1 MTRKPLAVHTVWP
14 MTSHTS
20 LSQGS
25 RLVQRLRRRYAQ
37 VLPQLPQGEPSGVQL
52 HTAFA
57 LLRSLYPELGDTLR
71 VLRQWVLERLVV
83 LDCEQQVPLDTVTR
97 SMTGLAEFTLAHAL
111 QEACARVQAR
121 HGAPL
126 TARGQHAQLWV
137 VGMGKLGAAE
147 LNVSSDID
155 LVYVFDE
162 DGQTQGSA
170 DGRGIISNHSYFDKV
185 VKHIYAL
192 IGDTTEHGQVFRM
205 DLGLRPNGES
215 GHSVVSLD
223 ALEEYFQVQGREWER
238 LAWLKA
244 RVVAPAACVDQVKAL
259 RDIVLPFVFRR
270 YLDYNVFEAL
280 RVLHQQIRAQSLRL
294 SAGRPERA
302 NDVKLG
308 RGGIREIEFT
318 VQLLQVVRG
327 GQFPELRL
335 RSTLA
340 TLQALVQ
347 ARLMPAATA
356 LALHEAYVFLRRLEH
371 RIQYLDD
378 QQTHRLP
385 SDPADLQWIA
395 LSMGMTDAEQ
405 MLHQLQLHRDAVAAE
420 FERLL
425 GQEQVQGDPQLPAPS
440 DDWTLVMQD
449 LSPQFRQRMTAW
461 PQLPRVLA
469 LREDARQRL
478 LRLVQ
483 RTQSWIDQGQISE
496 EAALRWSDWMEP
508 LLRRETYLALLLER
522 PSVHAQLLRLLGAA
536 RWAARYVRLHPGVID
551 ELANPEVLNERFDAS
566 QLRRHL
572 QARHDALQAQG
583 GDDEESLLNLLRR
596 AHHGETLLTLARDV
610 EGRLS
615 VEQVADDL
623 SLLADTLVEVAA
635 LWVWSRLKQRHRAL
649 PCFAVLGYGKWG
661 GKELGYGSDLDIVF
675 VYQDDAPQA
684 GEIYAAFAR
693 KLIQWLTIKTGEG
706 DVYEIDTALRPN
718 GNAGLLV
725 SSWESFADYQS
736 QRGSNTAWVW
746 EHQAMTRARFCVGD
760 ERLQQPFEAV
770 RRHVLCAQRD
780 VQALAAEVV
789 AMRHKMRLA
798 HPVPHGMFDF
808 KHSEGGMID
817 AEFAMQFVVLAHAH
831 LHTGLVDNVGNIALL
846 IYAESVGL
854 LPTGMGHAAADAYRV
869 LRHLQHQ
876 ARLDEAP
883 GVVPMAQVSAQQAAI
898 AAVWRFVFS

>member
-1 MTRKPLAVHTVWP
+1 MTLPPPFSYR
-14 MTSHTS
+14 
-20 LSQGS
+20 S
-25 RLVQRLRRRYAQ
+25 RLVQRLRRRYPQELAL
-37 VLPQLPQGEPSGVQL
+37 LPAGEPTAAQL
-52 HTAFA
+52 QTTYAQ
-57 LLRSLYPELGDTLR
+57 LRQAYPEVADALR
-71 VLRQWVLERLVV
+71 VLRQLVLERLVV
-83 LDCEQQVPLDTVTR
+83 LDCEQQAPLNTIMQG
-97 SMTGLAEFTLAHAL
+97 MTALAEFSLGEAL
-111 QEACARVQAR
+111 QEALARVDQR
-121 HGAPL
+121 HGAPM
-126 TARGQHAQLWV
+126 TAQGTRAQLWV
-137 VGMGKLGAAE
+137 VGMGKLGAGE

-162 DGQTQGSA
+162 DGQTQGIEG
-170 DGRGIISNHSYFDKV
+170 GRGGVSNHSYFDKV
-185 VKHIYAL
+185 VKQLYAL
-192 IGDTTEHGQVFRM
+192 IGETTEHGQVFRM

-244 RVVAPAACVDQVKAL
+244 RVVAPAACIDQVKAL
-259 RDIVLPFVFRR
+259 REVVTPFVFRR

-280 RVLHQQIRAQSLRL
+280 RVLHQQIRAQSRRL

-327 GQFPELRL
+327 GQFPELRQRATL
-335 RSTLA
+335 DTLA
-340 TLQALVQ
+340 SLVQ
-347 ARLMPAATA
+347 ARLMPADTA
-356 LALHEAYVFLRRLEH
+356 QALHEAYVFLRRVEH

-395 LSMGMTDAEQ
+395 HTLELAGSDDLLTV
-405 MLHQLQLHRDAVAAE
+405 LQQHRDRVAQE

-425 GQEQVQGDPQLPAPS
+425 GQGESAQPDAANSPPPVS
-440 DDWTLVMQD
+440 HDWASVLEG
-449 LSPQFRQRMTAW
+449 LSPLFRERMTAW
-461 PQLPRVLA
+461 PALPRVLA
-469 LREDARQRL
+469 LREDARERL

-483 RTQSWIDQGQISE
+483 RTQTWLDQGRINE

-522 PSVHAQLLRLLGAA
+522 PQVHQQLLRLLGSA
-536 RWAARYVRLHPGVID
+536 RWAARYLRTHPGVID
-551 ELANPEVLNERFDAS
+551 ELANPEVLEERFDAT

-572 QARHDALQAQG
+572 QARHDALASQG
-583 GDDEESLLNLLRR
+583 ADDEESLLNVLRR

-635 LWVWSRLKQRHRAL
+635 LWVWSRLRTRHREL

-675 VYQDDAPQA
+675 VYQDEHPQA
-684 GEIYAAFAR
+684 GEIYAGFAR

-725 SSWESFADYQS
+725 SSWESFADYQR

-760 ERLQQPFEAV
+760 VRLRQPFEEV
-770 RRHVLCAQRD
+770 RREVLCAPRD
-780 VQALAAEVV
+780 PQALALEVV
-789 AMRHKMRLA
+789 AMRDKMRA
-798 HPVPHGMFDF
+798 AQTFMPEVFDF
-808 KHSEGGMID
+808 KHSPGGMID
-817 AEFAMQFVVLAHAH
+817 VEFAVQFLVLAHAGQYPR
-831 LHTGLVDNVGNIALL
+831 LADNIGNIALL
-846 IYAESVGL
+846 EQAESVGL
-854 LPTGMGHAAADAYRV
+854 LPPGMGQAAADAYRS
-869 LRHLQHQ
+869 LRHWQHL
-876 ARLDEAP
+876 ARLDEASGQLP
-883 GVVPMAQVSAQQAAI
+883 LNEMRQQQEAI
-898 AAVWRFVFS
+898 AALWRFVFS

>member
-1 MTRKPLAVHTVWP
+1 MTLPPLF
-14 MTSHTS
+14 SH
-20 LSQGS
+20 GS
-25 RLVQRLRRRYAQ
+25 RLVQRLRRRYPQELAL
-37 VLPQLPQGEPSGVQL
+37 LPAGEP
-52 HTAFA
+52 TAA
-57 LLRSLYPELGDTLR
+57 HLQTTYARLRQAYPDVANALR
-71 VLRQWVLERLVV
+71 VLRQLVLERLVV
-83 LDCEQQVPLDTVTR
+83 LDCEQQAPLNTIMQ
-97 SMTGLAEFTLAHAL
+97 SMTALAEFSLGEAL
-111 QEACARVQAR
+111 QEALSRVDQR
-121 HGAPL
+121 HGAPM
-126 TARGQHAQLWV
+126 TAQGTRAELWV
-137 VGMGKLGAAE
+137 VGMGKLGAGE

-162 DGQTQGSA
+162 DGQTQGIEG
-170 DGRGIISNHSYFDKV
+170 GRGVVSNHSYFDKV
-185 VKHIYAL
+185 VKQLYAL
-192 IGDTTEHGQVFRM
+192 IGETTEHGQVFRM
-205 DLGLRPNGES
+205 DLALRPNGES

-244 RVVAPAACVDQVKAL
+244 RVVAPAACIDQVKAL
-259 RDIVLPFVFRR
+259 REVVTPFVFRR

-280 RVLHQQIRAQSLRL
+280 RVLHQQIRAQSRRL

-327 GQFPELRL
+327 GQFPELRQRATL
-335 RSTLA
+335 DTLA
-340 TLQALVQ
+340 SLVQ
-347 ARLMPAATA
+347 ARLMPADTA
-356 LALHEAYVFLRRLEH
+356 QALHEAYVFLRRVEH

-395 LSMGMTDAEQ
+395 HTLGLAGSDDLLTV
-405 MLHQLQLHRDAVAAE
+405 LQQHRDRVAQE

-425 GQEQVQGDPQLPAPS
+425 GQGEPS
-440 DDWTLVMQD
+440 QTDTANTPPPVSHDWASVLEG
-449 LSPQFRQRMTAW
+449 LSPLFRERMAAW
-461 PQLPRVLA
+461 PALPRVLA
-469 LREDARQRL
+469 LREDARERL

-483 RTQSWIDQGQISE
+483 RTHTWLDQGLIKE

-522 PSVHAQLLRLLGAA
+522 PQVHQQLLRLLGSA
-536 RWAARYVRLHPGVID
+536 RWAARYLRTHPGVID
-551 ELANPEVLNERFDAS
+551 ELANPEVLEERFDAT

-572 QARHDALQAQG
+572 QARHDALASQG
-583 GDDEESLLNLLRR
+583 ADDEESLLNVLRR

-635 LWVWSRLKQRHRAL
+635 LWVWSRLKTRHREL

-675 VYQDDAPQA
+675 VYQDEHPQA
-684 GEIYAAFAR
+684 GEIYAGFAR

-725 SSWESFADYQS
+725 SSWESFADYQR

-760 ERLQQPFEAV
+760 ARLRQPFEEV
-770 RRHVLCAQRD
+770 RREVLCAPRD
-780 VQALAAEVV
+780 PQALALEVV
-789 AMRHKMRLA
+789 AMRDKMRAA
-798 HPVPHGMFDF
+798 HAFMPEVFDF
-808 KHSEGGMID
+808 KHSLGGMID
-817 AEFAMQFVVLAHAH
+817 AEFVVQFLVLAHAGQYP
-831 LHTGLVDNVGNIALL
+831 LLADNVGNIALL
-846 IYAESVGL
+846 EHAESVGL
-854 LPTGMGHAAADAYRV
+854 LPTGMGQAAADAYRS
-869 LRHLQHQ
+869 LRHWQHL
-876 ARLDEAP
+876 ARLDEAAGQLP
-883 GVVPMAQVSAQQAAI
+883 RNEVQQQQEAI
-898 AAVWRFVFS
+898 AALWRFVFS

>member
-1 MTRKPLAVHTVWP
+1 MTLPP
-14 MTSHTS
+14 PF
-20 LSQGS
+20 SQGS
-25 RLVQRLRRRYAQ
+25 RLVQRLHRRY
-37 VLPQLPQGEPSGVQL
+37 PQEL
-52 HTAFA
+52 A
-57 LLRSLYPELGDTLR
+57 LLPAGQPTAAHLQTAYARLRQAYPQVADALR
-71 VLRQWVLERLVV
+71 VLRQLVLERLVV
-83 LDCEQQVPLDTVTR
+83 LDCDQQAPLNTVMQ
-97 SMTGLAEFTLAHAL
+97 SMTALAEFCLGEAL
-111 QEACARVQAR
+111 QEALARVDLR
-121 HGAPL
+121 HGAPM
-126 TARGQHAQLWV
+126 TAQGTRAELWV
-137 VGMGKLGAAE
+137 VGMGKLGAGE

-162 DGQTQGSA
+162 EGQTQGIEG
-170 DGRGIISNHSYFDKV
+170 GRGVVSNHSYFDKV
-185 VKHIYAL
+185 VKQLYAL
-192 IGDTTEHGQVFRM
+192 IGETTEHGQVFRM
-205 DLGLRPNGES
+205 DLALRPNGES

-244 RVVAPAACVDQVKAL
+244 RVVAPATCIDQVKAL
-259 RDIVLPFVFRR
+259 REVVTPFVFRR

-280 RVLHQQIRAQSLRL
+280 RVLHQQIRAQSQRL

-327 GQFPELRL
+327 GQFPELRQRATL
-335 RSTLA
+335 DTLA
-340 TLQALVQ
+340 SLVQ
-347 ARLMPAATA
+347 ARLMPADTA
-356 LALHEAYVFLRRLEH
+356 QALHEAYVFLRRVEH

-395 LSMGMTDAEQ
+395 HTLGLAGSDDLLTV
-405 MLHQLQLHRDAVAAE
+405 LQQHRDRVAQE

-425 GQEQVQGDPQLPAPS
+425 GQGEPSQADTANSPAPVS
-440 DDWTLVMQD
+440 HDWAGVLEG
-449 LSPQFRQRMTAW
+449 LSPQFRERMAAW
-461 PQLPRVLA
+461 PALPRVLA
-469 LREDARQRL
+469 VREDARERL

-483 RTQSWIDQGQISE
+483 RTQSWLDQGIINK

-522 PSVHAQLLRLLGAA
+522 PQVHQQLLRLLGSA
-536 RWAARYVRLHPGVID
+536 RWAARYLRTHPGVID
-551 ELANPEVLNERFDAS
+551 ELANPEVLDERFDAT

-572 QARHDALQAQG
+572 QARHDALASQG
-583 GDDEESLLNLLRR
+583 ADDEESLLNVLRR

-635 LWVWSRLKQRHRAL
+635 LWVWSRLKTRHREL

-675 VYQDDAPQA
+675 VYQDEHPQA
-684 GEIYAAFAR
+684 GEIYAGFAR

-725 SSWESFADYQS
+725 SSWESFADYQR

-760 ERLQQPFEAV
+760 EQLRQPFEEV
-770 RRHVLCAQRD
+770 RREVLCAPRD
-780 VQALAAEVV
+780 PQALALEVA
-789 AMRHKMRLA
+789 AMRDKMLA
-798 HPVPHGMFDF
+798 AQTLTPEVFDF
-808 KHSEGGMID
+808 KHSPGGMID
-817 AEFAMQFVVLAHAH
+817 AEFAVQFLVLAHAGQYP
-831 LHTGLVDNVGNIALL
+831 LLADNVGNIALL
-846 IYAESVGL
+846 EHAESVGL
-854 LPTGMGHAAADAYRV
+854 LPPGMGQAAADAYRV
-869 LRHLQHQ
+869 LRHWQHL

-883 GVVPMAQVSAQQAAI
+883 AQLPLKEVQQQQEAI
-898 AAVWRFVFS
+898 GALWRFVFL

>member
-1 MTRKPLAVHTVWP
+1 
-14 MTSHTS
+14 
-20 LSQGS
+20 
-25 RLVQRLRRRYAQ
+25 VQRLRRRY
-37 VLPQLPQGEPSGVQL
+37 PQEL
-52 HTAFA
+52 A
-57 LLRSLYPELGDTLR
+57 LLPAGETTAVHLQTTYSRLRQAYPEVADALR
-71 VLRQWVLERLVV
+71 VLRQLVLERLVV
-83 LDCEQQVPLDTVTR
+83 LDCEQQAPLNTVMQ
-97 SMTGLAEFTLAHAL
+97 SMTALAEFSLGEAL
-111 QEACARVQAR
+111 QEALSRVDQR
-121 HGAPL
+121 HGAPM
-126 TARGQHAQLWV
+126 TAQGTRAELWV
-137 VGMGKLGAAE
+137 VGMGKLGAGE

-162 DGQTQGSA
+162 DGQTQGIEG
-170 DGRGIISNHSYFDKV
+170 GRSVVSNHSYFDKV
-185 VKHIYAL
+185 VKQLYAL
-192 IGDTTEHGQVFRM
+192 IGETTEHGQVFRM
-205 DLGLRPNGES
+205 DLALRPNGES
-215 GHSVVSLD
+215 GRSVVSLD

-244 RVVAPAACVDQVKAL
+244 RVVAPAACIDQVKAL
-259 RDIVLPFVFRR
+259 REVVTPFVFRR

-280 RVLHQQIRAQSLRL
+280 RVLHQQIRAQSRRL

-327 GQFPELRL
+327 GQFPELRQRATL
-335 RSTLA
+335 DTLA
-340 TLQALVQ
+340 GLVQ
-347 ARLMPAATA
+347 ARLMPADTA
-356 LALHEAYVFLRRLEH
+356 QALHEAYVFLRRVEH

-385 SDPADLQWIA
+385 SDPTDLQWIA
-395 LSMGMTDAEQ
+395 QTLGLAGSDDLLTV
-405 MLHQLQLHRDAVAAE
+405 LQQHRDRVAQE

-425 GQEQVQGDPQLPAPS
+425 GQREPSQTDTANAPAPLNH
-440 DDWTLVMQD
+440 DWASVLEG
-449 LSPQFRQRMTAW
+449 LSPLFRERMAAW
-461 PQLPRVLA
+461 PALPRVMA
-469 LREDARQRL
+469 LREDARERL

-483 RTQSWIDQGQISE
+483 RTQTWLDQGLINE

-522 PSVHAQLLRLLGAA
+522 PQVHQQLLRLLGSA
-536 RWAARYVRLHPGVID
+536 RWAARYLRTHPGVID
-551 ELANPEVLNERFDAS
+551 ELANPVVLEERFDAT

-572 QARHDALQAQG
+572 QARHDALASQG
-583 GDDEESLLNLLRR
+583 ADDEESLLNVLRR

-635 LWVWSRLKQRHRAL
+635 LWVWSRLKTRHREL

-675 VYQDDAPQA
+675 IYQDEHPQA
-684 GEIYAAFAR
+684 GEIYAGFAR
-693 KLIQWLTIKTGEG
+693 KVIQWLTIKTGEG

-725 SSWESFADYQS
+725 SSWESFADYQR

-760 ERLQQPFEAV
+760 ERLRQPFEEV
-770 RRHVLCAQRD
+770 RREVLCAPRD
-780 VQALAAEVV
+780 PQALAQEVV
-789 AMRHKMRLA
+789 AMRAKIRAAQAFL
-798 HPVPHGMFDF
+798 PEVFDF
-808 KHSEGGMID
+808 KHSPGGMID
-817 AEFAMQFVVLAHAH
+817 AEFAVQFLVLAHAGQYP
-831 LHTGLVDNVGNIALL
+831 LLADNVGNIALL
-846 IYAESVGL
+846 EHAESVDL
-854 LPTGMGHAAADAYRV
+854 LPPGMGQAAADAYRV
-869 LRHLQHQ
+869 LRHWQHL

-883 GVVPMAQVSAQQAAI
+883 GQLPRNEVRQQQEAI
-898 AAVWRFVFS
+898 AALWRFVFS

>member
-1 MTRKPLAVHTVWP
+1 
-14 MTSHTS
+14 
-20 LSQGS
+20 
-25 RLVQRLRRRYAQ
+25 LVQRLRRRYPQELAL
-37 VLPQLPQGEPSGVQL
+37 LPAGEP
-52 HTAFA
+52 TAA
-57 LLRSLYPELGDTLR
+57 HLQSTYARLRQAYPEVADALR
-71 VLRQWVLERLVV
+71 VLRQLVLERLVV
-83 LDCEQQVPLDTVTR
+83 LDCEQQAPLNTVMQ
-97 SMTGLAEFTLAHAL
+97 SMTALAEFSLGEAL
-111 QEACARVQAR
+111 QEALARVDLR
-121 HGAPL
+121 HGAPM
-126 TARGQHAQLWV
+126 TAQGTRAELWV
-137 VGMGKLGAAE
+137 VGMGKLGAGE

-155 LVYVFDE
+155 LVYVFDD
-162 DGQTQGSA
+162 DGQTQGIEG
-170 DGRGIISNHSYFDKV
+170 GRGVVSNHSYFDKV
-185 VKHIYAL
+185 VKQLYAL
-192 IGDTTEHGQVFRM
+192 IGETTEHGQVFRM
-205 DLGLRPNGES
+205 DLALRPNGES

-244 RVVAPAACVDQVKAL
+244 RVVAPAACIDQVKAL
-259 RDIVLPFVFRR
+259 REVVTPFVFRR

-280 RVLHQQIRAQSLRL
+280 RVLHQQIRAQSRRL

-327 GQFPELRL
+327 GQFPELRQRATL
-335 RSTLA
+335 DTLA
-340 TLQALVQ
+340 SLVQ
-347 ARLMPAATA
+347 ARLMPADTA
-356 LALHEAYVFLRRLEH
+356 QALHEAYVFLRRVEH

-395 LSMGMTDAEQ
+395 HTLGLAGSDDLLTV
-405 MLHQLQLHRDAVAAE
+405 LQQHRDRVAQE

-425 GQEQVQGDPQLPAPS
+425 GQGEPS
-440 DDWTLVMQD
+440 QTDTANTPPPVSHDWASVLEG
-449 LSPQFRQRMTAW
+449 LSPLFRERMAAW
-461 PQLPRVLA
+461 PALPRVLA
-469 LREDARQRL
+469 LREDARERL

-483 RTQSWIDQGQISE
+483 RTQTWLDQGLIKE

-522 PSVHAQLLRLLGAA
+522 PQVHQQLLRLLGSA
-536 RWAARYVRLHPGVID
+536 RWAARYLRTHPGVID
-551 ELANPEVLNERFDAS
+551 ELANPEVLEERFDAT

-572 QARHDALQAQG
+572 QARHDALASQG
-583 GDDEESLLNLLRR
+583 ADDEESLLNVLRR

-635 LWVWSRLKQRHRAL
+635 LWVWSRLKTRHREL

-675 VYQDDAPQA
+675 VYQDEHPQA
-684 GEIYAAFAR
+684 GEIYAGFAR

-725 SSWESFADYQS
+725 SSWESFADYQR

-760 ERLQQPFEAV
+760 ARLRQPFEAV
-770 RRHVLCAQRD
+770 RREVLCAPRD
-780 VQALAAEVV
+780 PQALALEVV
-789 AMRHKMRLA
+789 AMRDKMRAA
-798 HPVPHGMFDF
+798 HAFMPEVFDF
-808 KHSEGGMID
+808 KHSLGGMID
-817 AEFAMQFVVLAHAH
+817 AEFVVQFLVLAHAGQYP
-831 LHTGLVDNVGNIALL
+831 LLADNVGNIALL
-846 IYAESVGL
+846 EHAESVGL
-854 LPTGMGHAAADAYRV
+854 LPPGMGQAAADAYRS
-869 LRHLQHQ
+869 LRHWQHL
-876 ARLDEAP
+876 ARLDEAAGQLP
-883 GVVPMAQVSAQQAAI
+883 RNEVRQQQGAI
-898 AAVWRFVFS
+898 AALWRFVFS

>member
-1 MTRKPLAVHTVWP
+1 MTLPP
-14 MTSHTS
+14 PFSH
-20 LSQGS
+20 GS
-25 RLVQRLRRRYAQ
+25 RLVQRLRRRYPQELAL
-37 VLPQLPQGEPSGVQL
+37 LPAGEP
-52 HTAFA
+52 TAA
-57 LLRSLYPELGDTLR
+57 HLQTTYARLRQTYPEAADALR
-71 VLRQWVLERLVV
+71 VLRQLVLERLVV
-83 LDCEQQVPLDTVTR
+83 LDCEQQAPLSTVTQ
-97 SMTGLAEFTLAHAL
+97 SMTALAEFSLGEAL
-111 QEACARVQAR
+111 QEALARVDQR
-121 HGAPL
+121 HGAPM
-126 TARGQHAQLWV
+126 TAQGTRAELWII
-137 VGMGKLGAAE
+137 GMGKLGAGE

-162 DGQTQGSA
+162 DGQTQGIEG
-170 DGRGIISNHSYFDKV
+170 GRNGVSNHSYFDKV
-185 VKHIYAL
+185 VKQLYAL
-192 IGDTTEHGQVFRM
+192 IGETTEHGQVFRM
-205 DLGLRPNGES
+205 DLALRPNGES
-215 GHSVVSLD
+215 GQSVVSLD

-244 RVVAPAACVDQVKAL
+244 RAVAPAACIDQVKAL
-259 RDIVLPFVFRR
+259 REVVTPFVFRR

-280 RVLHQQIRAQSLRL
+280 RVLHQQIRAQSRRL

-327 GQFPELRL
+327 GQFPELRQ
-335 RSTLA
+335 RA
-340 TLQALVQ
+340 TLDTLVSLVQ
-347 ARLMPAATA
+347 ARLMPADTA
-356 LALHEAYVFLRRLEH
+356 QALHEAYVFLRRVEH

-395 LSMGMTDAEQ
+395 HTLGLADSTD
-405 MLHQLQLHRDAVAAE
+405 LLTDLQQHRERVAQE

-425 GQEQVQGDPQLPAPS
+425 GQGEPASPDAANTPHPIS
-440 DDWTLVMQD
+440 HDWASVLEG
-449 LSPQFRQRMTAW
+449 LSPLFRERMAAW
-461 PQLPRVLA
+461 PSLPRVLA
-469 LREDARQRL
+469 LREDARERL

-483 RTQSWIDQGQISE
+483 RTQSWLDQGLINE

-522 PSVHAQLLRLLGAA
+522 PQVHQQLLRLLGSA
-536 RWAARYVRLHPGVID
+536 RWAARYLRTHPGVID
-551 ELANPEVLNERFDAS
+551 ELANPEVLDERFDAA

-572 QARHDALQAQG
+572 QARHDALASQG
-583 GDDEESLLNLLRR
+583 ADDEESLLNVLRR

-635 LWVWSRLKQRHRAL
+635 LWVWSRLKTRHREL

-675 VYQDDAPQA
+675 VYQDEHPQA
-684 GEIYAAFAR
+684 GEIYAGFAR

-725 SSWESFADYQS
+725 SSWESFADYQR

-760 ERLQQPFEAV
+760 ERLRQPFEEV
-770 RRHVLCAQRD
+770 RREVLCALRD
-780 VQALAAEVV
+780 PQALALEVV
-789 AMRHKMRLA
+789 AMRDKMRAA
-798 HPVPHGMFDF
+798 HAFMPEVFDF
-808 KHSEGGMID
+808 KHSPGGMID
-817 AEFAMQFVVLAHAH
+817 AEFAVQFLVLAHAGQYR
-831 LHTGLVDNVGNIALL
+831 LLADNVGNIALL
-846 IYAESVGL
+846 EHAESVGL
-854 LPTGMGHAAADAYRV
+854 LPHGLGQAAADAYRV
-869 LRHLQHQ
+869 LRHWQHL
-876 ARLDEAP
+876 ARLDEARGQLP
-883 GVVPMAQVSAQQAAI
+883 LTEVRAQQEAI
-898 AAVWRFVFS
+898 AALWRFVFS

>member
-1 MTRKPLAVHTVWP
+1 MTLPPLF
-14 MTSHTS
+14 SH
-20 LSQGS
+20 GS
-25 RLVQRLRRRYAQ
+25 RLVQRLRRRYPQELAL
-37 VLPQLPQGEPSGVQL
+37 LPAGEP
-52 HTAFA
+52 TAA
-57 LLRSLYPELGDTLR
+57 HLQTTYARLRQAYPDVANALR
-71 VLRQWVLERLVV
+71 VLRQLVLERLVV
-83 LDCEQQVPLDTVTR
+83 LDCEQQAPLNTIMQ
-97 SMTGLAEFTLAHAL
+97 SMTALAEFSLGEAL
-111 QEACARVQAR
+111 QEALSRVDQR
-121 HGAPL
+121 HGAPM
-126 TARGQHAQLWV
+126 TAQGTRAELWV
-137 VGMGKLGAAE
+137 VGMGKLGACE

-162 DGQTQGSA
+162 DGQTQGIEG
-170 DGRGIISNHSYFDKV
+170 GRGVVSNHSYFDKV
-185 VKHIYAL
+185 VKQLYAL
-192 IGDTTEHGQVFRM
+192 IGETTEHGQVFRM
-205 DLGLRPNGES
+205 DLALRPNGES

-223 ALEEYFQVQGREWER
+223 ALQEYFQVQGREWER

-244 RVVAPAACVDQVKAL
+244 RVVAPAACIDQVKAL
-259 RDIVLPFVFRR
+259 REVVTPFVFRR

-280 RVLHQQIRAQSLRL
+280 RVLHQQIRAQSRRL

-327 GQFPELRL
+327 GQFPELRQRATL
-335 RSTLA
+335 DTLA
-340 TLQALVQ
+340 SLVQ
-347 ARLMPAATA
+347 ARLMPADTA
-356 LALHEAYVFLRRLEH
+356 QALHEAYVFLRRVEH

-395 LSMGMTDAEQ
+395 HTLGLAGSDDLLTV
-405 MLHQLQLHRDAVAAE
+405 LQQHRDRVDQE

-425 GQEQVQGDPQLPAPS
+425 GQGEPS
-440 DDWTLVMQD
+440 QTDTANTPTPVSHDWASVLEG
-449 LSPQFRQRMTAW
+449 LSPLFRERMAAW
-461 PQLPRVLA
+461 PALPRVLA
-469 LREDARQRL
+469 LREDARERL

-483 RTQSWIDQGQISE
+483 RTQTWLDQGLIKE

-522 PSVHAQLLRLLGAA
+522 PQVHQQLLRLLGSA
-536 RWAARYVRLHPGVID
+536 RWAARYLRTHPGVID
-551 ELANPEVLNERFDAS
+551 ELANPEMLEERFDAT
-566 QLRRHL
+566 QLRLHL
-572 QARHDALQAQG
+572 QARHDALASQG
-583 GDDEESLLNLLRR
+583 ADDEESLLNVLRR

-635 LWVWSRLKQRHRAL
+635 LWVWSRLKTRHREL

-675 VYQDDAPQA
+675 VYQDEHPQA
-684 GEIYAAFAR
+684 GEIYAGFAR

-725 SSWESFADYQS
+725 SSWESFADYQR

-760 ERLQQPFEAV
+760 ARLRQPFEEV
-770 RRHVLCAQRD
+770 RREVLYAPRD
-780 VQALAAEVV
+780 PKALALEVV
-789 AMRHKMRLA
+789 AMRDKMRAA
-798 HPVPHGMFDF
+798 HAFMPEVFDF
-808 KHSEGGMID
+808 KHSLGGMID
-817 AEFAMQFVVLAHAH
+817 AEFVVQFLVLAHAGQYP
-831 LHTGLVDNVGNIALL
+831 LLADNVGNIALL
-846 IYAESVGL
+846 EHAESVGL
-854 LPTGMGHAAADAYRV
+854 LPPGMGQAAADAYRS
-869 LRHLQHQ
+869 LRHWQHL
-876 ARLDEAP
+876 ARLDEARGQLP
-883 GVVPMAQVSAQQAAI
+883 RNEVQQQQEAI
-898 AAVWRFVFS
+898 VALWRFVFS

>member
-1 MTRKPLAVHTVWP
+1 MTLAP
-14 MTSHTS
+14 PFSH
-20 LSQGS
+20 GS
-25 RLVQRLRRRYAQ
+25 RLVQRLRRRYPQELAL
-37 VLPQLPQGEPSGVQL
+37 LPAGEP
-52 HTAFA
+52 TAA
-57 LLRSLYPELGDTLR
+57 HLQTTYARLRQAYPEVADALR
-71 VLRQWVLERLVV
+71 VLRQLVLERLVV
-83 LDCEQQVPLDTVTR
+83 LDCEQQAPLNTVMQ
-97 SMTGLAEFTLAHAL
+97 SMTALAEFSLAEAL
-111 QEACARVQAR
+111 QEALSRVDQR
-121 HGAPL
+121 HGAPM
-126 TARGQHAQLWV
+126 TAQGTRAELWV
-137 VGMGKLGAAE
+137 IGMGKLGAGE

-162 DGQTQGSA
+162 DGQTQGIEG
-170 DGRGIISNHSYFDKV
+170 GRGLVSNHSYFDKV
-185 VKHIYAL
+185 VKQLYAL
-192 IGDTTEHGQVFRM
+192 IGETTEHGQVFRM
-205 DLGLRPNGES
+205 DLALRPNGES

-244 RVVAPAACVDQVKAL
+244 RVVAPAACIDQVKAL
-259 RDIVLPFVFRR
+259 REVVTPFVFRR

-280 RVLHQQIRAQSLRL
+280 RVLHQQIRAQSQRL

-327 GQFPELRL
+327 GQFPELRQRATL
-335 RSTLA
+335 DTLA
-340 TLQALVQ
+340 SLVQ
-347 ARLMPAATA
+347 ARLMPADTA
-356 LALHEAYVFLRRLEH
+356 QALHEAYVFLRRVEH

-395 LSMGMTDAEQ
+395 HTLGLAGSDD
-405 MLHQLQLHRDAVAAE
+405 LLPVLQQHRDRVAQE

-425 GQEQVQGDPQLPAPS
+425 GQGEPS
-440 DDWTLVMQD
+440 QTDTANTPPPISHDWASVLEG
-449 LSPQFRQRMTAW
+449 LSPLFRERMAAW
-461 PQLPRVLA
+461 PALPRVLA
-469 LREDARQRL
+469 LREDARERL

-483 RTQSWIDQGQISE
+483 RTQTWLDQGRINE

-522 PSVHAQLLRLLGAA
+522 PQVHQQLLRLLGSA
-536 RWAARYVRLHPGVID
+536 RWAARYLRTHPGVID
-551 ELANPEVLNERFDAS
+551 ELANPEVLEERFDAT

-572 QARHDALQAQG
+572 QARHDALASQG
-583 GDDEESLLNLLRR
+583 ADDEESLLNVLRR

-635 LWVWSRLKQRHRAL
+635 LWVWSRLKTRHREL

-675 VYQDDAPQA
+675 VYQDEHPQA
-684 GEIYAAFAR
+684 GEIYAGFAR

-725 SSWESFADYQS
+725 SSWESFADYQR

-760 ERLQQPFEAV
+760 ARLRQPFEEV
-770 RRHVLCAQRD
+770 RREVLCAPRD
-780 VQALAAEVV
+780 PQALALEVV
-789 AMRHKMRLA
+789 AMRDKMRAA
-798 HPVPHGMFDF
+798 HAFMPEVFDF
-808 KHSEGGMID
+808 KHSPGGMID
-817 AEFAMQFVVLAHAH
+817 AEFAVQFLVLAHAGQYP
-831 LHTGLVDNVGNIALL
+831 LLADNVGNIALL
-846 IYAESVGL
+846 EHAESVGL
-854 LPTGMGHAAADAYRV
+854 LPPGMGQAAADAYRL
-869 LRHLQHQ
+869 LRHWQHL
-876 ARLDEAP
+876 ARLDEAAGQLP
-883 GVVPMAQVSAQQAAI
+883 RNEVQQQQEAI
-898 AAVWRFVFS
+898 AALWRFVFS

>member
-1 MTRKPLAVHTVWP
+1 MTLPIT
-14 MTSHTS
+14 

-25 RLVQRLRRRYAQ
+25 RLLQRLHRRYPQELAL
-37 VLPQLPQGEPSGVQL
+37 LPAGEP
-52 HTAFA
+52 TAA
-57 LLRSLYPELGDTLR
+57 HLQTTYARLRLAYPQVADALR
-71 VLRQWVLERLVV
+71 VLRQLVLERLVV
-83 LDCEQQVPLDTVTR
+83 LDCEQQAPLNTVMQ
-97 SMTGLAEFTLAHAL
+97 SMTALAEFSLDQAL
-111 QEACARVQAR
+111 QEALVRVDQR
-121 HGAPL
+121 HGAPM
-126 TARGQHAQLWV
+126 TAQGTRAELWV
-137 VGMGKLGAAE
+137 IGMGKLGAGE

-162 DGQTQGSA
+162 DGQTQGIEG
-170 DGRGIISNHSYFDKV
+170 GRARVSNHSYFDKV
-185 VKHIYAL
+185 VKQLYAL
-192 IGDTTEHGQVFRM
+192 IGETTEHGQVFRM
-205 DLGLRPNGES
+205 DLALRPNGES

-244 RVVAPAACVDQVKAL
+244 RVVAPASCIDQVKAL
-259 RDIVLPFVFRR
+259 REVVTPFVFRR

-280 RVLHQQIRAQSLRL
+280 RVLHQQIRAQSRRL

-327 GQFPELRL
+327 GQFPELRQRATL
-335 RSTLA
+335 DTLA
-340 TLQALVQ
+340 SLVP
-347 ARLMPAATA
+347 ARLMPADTA
-356 LALHEAYVFLRRLEH
+356 QALHEAYVFLRRVEH

-395 LSMGMTDAEQ
+395 HTLGLADSHALLDV
-405 MLHQLQLHRDAVAAE
+405 LQQHRDRVAQE

-425 GQEQVQGDPQLPAPS
+425 GQGESSPTDAANTPPPVS
-440 DDWTLVMQD
+440 HDWASVLEG
-449 LSPQFRQRMTAW
+449 LSPLFRERMAAW
-461 PQLPRVLA
+461 PALPRVLA
-469 LREDARQRL
+469 LREDGRERL

-483 RTQSWIDQGQISE
+483 RTQSWLDQGRINE

-522 PSVHAQLLRLLGAA
+522 PQVHQQLLRLLGSA
-536 RWAARYVRLHPGVID
+536 RWAARYLRTHPGVID
-551 ELANPEVLNERFDAS
+551 ELANPEVLDERFDAA

-572 QARHDALQAQG
+572 QARHDALASQDA
-583 GDDEESLLNLLRR
+583 DDEESLLNVLRR

-635 LWVWSRLKQRHRAL
+635 LWVWSRLKTRHREL
-649 PCFAVLGYGKWG
+649 PCFAVVGYGKWG

-675 VYQDDAPQA
+675 VYQDEHPQA
-684 GEIYAAFAR
+684 GEIYAGFAR

-725 SSWESFADYQS
+725 SSWESFADYQR

-760 ERLQQPFEAV
+760 ERLRQPFESV
-770 RRHVLCAQRD
+770 RREVLCAPRD
-780 VQALAAEVV
+780 PQALALEVV
-789 AMRHKMRLA
+789 AMRDKMRA
-798 HPVPHGMFDF
+798 AQAFMPEVFDF
-808 KHSEGGMID
+808 KHSPGGMID
-817 AEFAMQFVVLAHAH
+817 AEFAVQFLVLAHAGQYP
-831 LHTGLVDNVGNIALL
+831 LLADNVGNIALL
-846 IYAESVGL
+846 EHAESVGL
-854 LPTGMGHAAADAYRV
+854 LPVGMGQAAADAYRV
-869 LRHLQHQ
+869 LRHWQHL

-883 GVVPMAQVSAQQAAI
+883 GQLPLSEVRSQQEAI
-898 AAVWRFVFS
+898 AALWRFVFS

>member
-1 MTRKPLAVHTVWP
+1 MTLPTPL
-14 MTSHTS
+14 S
-20 LSQGS
+20 LGS
-25 RLVQRLRRRYAQ
+25 RLVQRLHRRYPQELAL
-37 VLPQLPQGEPSGVQL
+37 LPAGEPTAAHL
-52 HTAFA
+52 HTTYA
-57 LLRSLYPELGDTLR
+57 LLRQTYPEVADALR
-71 VLRQWVLERLVV
+71 VLRQLVLERLVV
-83 LDCEQQVPLDTVTR
+83 LDCEQQAPLNTITQ
-97 SMTGLAEFTLAHAL
+97 SMTALAEFSLNKAL
-111 QEACARVQAR
+111 EEALSRVDQR
-121 HGAPL
+121 HGAPM
-126 TARGQHAQLWV
+126 TAQGTRAQLWV
-137 VGMGKLGAAE
+137 VGMGKLGAGE

-162 DGQTQGSA
+162 DGQTHGID
-170 DGRGIISNHSYFDKV
+170 DGRGVVSNHSYFDKV
-185 VKHIYAL
+185 VKQLYVL
-192 IGDTTEHGQVFRM
+192 IGETTEHGQVFRM
-205 DLGLRPNGES
+205 DLALRPNGES

-244 RVVAPAACVDQVKAL
+244 RVVAPAACIDQVKAL
-259 RDIVLPFVFRR
+259 RAVVTPFVFRR

-280 RVLHQQIRAQSLRL
+280 RVLHQQIRTQSLRL

-327 GQFPELRL
+327 GQFPELRE
-335 RSTLA
+335 RPTLVSLA
-340 TLQALVQ
+340 ALVG
-347 ARLMPAATA
+347 ARLMPTDTA
-356 LALHEAYVFLRRLEH
+356 QALHEAYVFLRQVEH

-395 LSMGMTDAEQ
+395 HTLGLADSNA
-405 MLHQLQLHRDAVAAE
+405 LLQALQQHRDRVAQE

-425 GQEQVQGDPQLPAPS
+425 GQGEPSQTDTANTPAPAS
-440 DDWTLVMQD
+440 HDWAGVLEG
-449 LSPQFRQRMTAW
+449 LSPLFRERMAAW
-461 PQLPRVLA
+461 PTLPRVLA
-469 LREDARQRL
+469 LREDARERL

-483 RTQSWIDQGQISE
+483 RTQSWIDQGQASE

-522 PSVHAQLLRLLGAA
+522 PRVHQQLLRLLGSA
-536 RWAARYVRLHPGVID
+536 RWAARYLRTHPGVID
-551 ELANPEVLNERFDAS
+551 ELANPEVLDERFDAA

-572 QARHDALQAQG
+572 QARHDALASQG
-583 GDDEESLLNLLRR
+583 ADDEESLLNVLRR

-635 LWVWSRLKQRHRAL
+635 LWVWSRLKTRHRDL

-675 VYQDDAPQA
+675 VYQDDHPQA

-718 GNAGLLV
+718 GSAGLLV
-725 SSWESFADYQS
+725 SSWESFADYQR

-760 ERLQQPFEAV
+760 EHLRQPFEEV
-770 RRHVLCAQRD
+770 RREVLCAPRD
-780 VQALAAEVV
+780 PQALAVEVV
-789 AMRHKMRLA
+789 AMRDKMRAAQSLK
-798 HPVPHGMFDF
+798 PKVFDF
-808 KHSEGGMID
+808 KHSPGGMID
-817 AEFAMQFVVLAHAH
+817 AEFAVQFLVLAHAQRH
-831 LHTGLVDNVGNIALL
+831 PDLVKNVGNIALL
-846 IYAESVGL
+846 EDAESVGL
-854 LPTGMGHAAADAYRV
+854 LPHGMGQAAADAYRA
-869 LRHLQHQ
+869 LRHWQHQ
-876 ARLDEAP
+876 ARLDEASGELP
-883 GVVPMAQVSAQQAAI
+883 LSEAQVQHDAI
-898 AAVWRFVFS
+898 AALWRFVFS

>member
-1 MTRKPLAVHTVWP
+1 MTLSAPF
-14 MTSHTS
+14 
-20 LSQGS
+20 SQGS
-25 RLVQRLRRRYAQ
+25 RLVQRLRRRYPKELA
-37 VLPQLPQGEPSGVQL
+37 LLYPGEPTSAHLQASYA
-52 HTAFA
+52 H
-57 LLRSLYPELGDTLR
+57 LRQAYPEVADALR
-71 VLRQWVLERLVV
+71 VLRQLVLERLVV
-83 LDCEQQVPLDTVTR
+83 LDCEQQAPLNTITQ
-97 SMTGLAEFTLAHAL
+97 SMTALAEFSLNEAL
-111 QEACARVQAR
+111 QEALARVDLR
-121 HGAPL
+121 HGAPM
-126 TARGQHAQLWV
+126 TAQGTRAELWV
-137 VGMGKLGAAE
+137 IGMGKLGAGE

-162 DGQTQGSA
+162 DGQTQGIEG
-170 DGRGIISNHSYFDKV
+170 GRGGVSNHSYFDKV
-185 VKHIYAL
+185 VKQLYAL
-192 IGDTTEHGQVFRM
+192 IGETTEHGQVFRM

-244 RVVAPAACVDQVKAL
+244 RVVAPAACIDQVKAL
-259 RDIVLPFVFRR
+259 REVVTPFVFRR

-294 SAGRPERA
+294 STGRPERA

-327 GQFPELRL
+327 GQFPELRQRATL
-335 RSTLA
+335 DTLA
-340 TLQALVQ
+340 SLVQ
-347 ARLMPAATA
+347 ARLMPADTA
-356 LALHEAYVFLRRLEH
+356 QALHEAYVFLRQVEH

-395 LSMGMTDAEQ
+395 HTLGLADSDT
-405 MLHQLQLHRDAVAAE
+405 MLKVLQQHRDRVAQE

-425 GQEQVQGDPQLPAPS
+425 AQGKTAPANAADTLPPLS
-440 DDWTLVMQD
+440 HDWASVLEG
-449 LSPQFRQRMTAW
+449 LSPLFRERMAAW
-461 PQLPRVLA
+461 PALPRVLA
-469 LREDARQRL
+469 LREDARGRL

-483 RTQSWIDQGQISE
+483 RTQSWIDQGQASE

-522 PSVHAQLLRLLGAA
+522 PQVHQQLLRLLGSA
-536 RWAARYVRLHPGVID
+536 RWAARYLRTHPGAID
-551 ELANPEVLNERFDAS
+551 ELANPEVLDERFDAQ

-572 QARHDALQAQG
+572 QTRHDALASQG
-583 GDDEESLLNLLRR
+583 SDDEESLLNVLRR

-635 LWVWSRLKQRHRAL
+635 LWVWSRLKTQHRVL

-675 VYQDDAPQA
+675 VYQDDHPQA
-684 GEIYAAFAR
+684 GEIYAGFAR

-725 SSWESFADYQS
+725 SSWESFADYQR

-760 ERLQQPFEAV
+760 ERLRQPFEEV
-770 RRHVLCAQRD
+770 RREVLRAPRD
-780 VQALAAEVV
+780 PQALSVEVM
-789 AMRHKMRLA
+789 AMRDKMRTAQALNPA
-798 HPVPHGMFDF
+798 VFDF
-808 KHSEGGMID
+808 KHSPGGMID
-817 AEFAMQFVVLAHAH
+817 AEFAVQFLVLAHAQRH
-831 LHTGLVDNVGNIALL
+831 PALVKNVGNIALL
-846 IYAESVGL
+846 EHADSVGL
-854 LPTGMGHAAADAYRV
+854 LPRGMGQAAADAYRV
-869 LRHLQHQ
+869 LRHWQHL
-876 ARLDEAP
+876 ARLDEATGELP
-883 GVVPMAQVSAQQAAI
+883 LSEVQEQHDAI
-898 AAVWRFVFS
+898 AALWRFVFS

>member
-1 MTRKPLAVHTVWP
+1 MTLPPLF
-14 MTSHTS
+14 SH
-20 LSQGS
+20 GS
-25 RLVQRLRRRYAQ
+25 RLGQRLRRRY
-37 VLPQLPQGEPSGVQL
+37 PQELALLSAGEP
-52 HTAFA
+52 TAA
-57 LLRSLYPELGDTLR
+57 HLQTTYARLRQAYPDVANALR
-71 VLRQWVLERLVV
+71 VLRQLVLERLVV
-83 LDCEQQVPLDTVTR
+83 LDCEQQAPLNTIMQ
-97 SMTGLAEFTLAHAL
+97 SMTTLAEFSLGEAL
-111 QEACARVQAR
+111 QEALSRVDQR
-121 HGAPL
+121 HGAPM
-126 TARGQHAQLWV
+126 TAQGTRAELWV
-137 VGMGKLGAAE
+137 VGMGKLGACE

-162 DGQTQGSA
+162 DGQTQGIEG
-170 DGRGIISNHSYFDKV
+170 GRGVVSNHSYFDKV
-185 VKHIYAL
+185 VKQLYAL
-192 IGDTTEHGQVFRM
+192 IGETTEHGQVFRM
-205 DLGLRPNGES
+205 DLALRPNGES

-244 RVVAPAACVDQVKAL
+244 RVVAPAACIDQVKAL
-259 RDIVLPFVFRR
+259 REVVTPFVFRR

-280 RVLHQQIRAQSLRL
+280 RVLHQQIRAQSRRL

-327 GQFPELRL
+327 GQFPELRQRATL
-335 RSTLA
+335 DTLA
-340 TLQALVQ
+340 SLVQ
-347 ARLMPAATA
+347 ARLMPADTA
-356 LALHEAYVFLRRLEH
+356 QALHEAYVFLRRVEH

-395 LSMGMTDAEQ
+395 HTLGLAGSDDLLTV
-405 MLHQLQLHRDAVAAE
+405 LQQHRDRVAQE

-425 GQEQVQGDPQLPAPS
+425 GQGEPS
-440 DDWTLVMQD
+440 QTDTANTPPPVSHDWASVLEG
-449 LSPQFRQRMTAW
+449 LSPLFRERMAAW
-461 PQLPRVLA
+461 PALPRVLA
-469 LREDARQRL
+469 LREDARERL

-483 RTQSWIDQGQISE
+483 RTQTWLDQGLIKE

-522 PSVHAQLLRLLGAA
+522 PQVHQQLLRLLGSA
-536 RWAARYVRLHPGVID
+536 RWAARYLRTHPGVID
-551 ELANPEVLNERFDAS
+551 ELANPEVLEERFDAT

-572 QARHDALQAQG
+572 QARHDALASQG
-583 GDDEESLLNLLRR
+583 ADDEESLLNVLRR

-635 LWVWSRLKQRHRAL
+635 LWVWSRLKTRHREL

-675 VYQDDAPQA
+675 VYQDEHPQA
-684 GEIYAAFAR
+684 GEIYAGFAR

-725 SSWESFADYQS
+725 SSWESFADYQR

-760 ERLQQPFEAV
+760 ARLRQPFEEV
-770 RRHVLCAQRD
+770 RREVLCAPRD
-780 VQALAAEVV
+780 PQALALEVV
-789 AMRHKMRLA
+789 AMRDKMRAA
-798 HPVPHGMFDF
+798 HAFMPEVFDF
-808 KHSEGGMID
+808 KHSLGGMID
-817 AEFAMQFVVLAHAH
+817 AEFVVQFLVLAHAGQYP
-831 LHTGLVDNVGNIALL
+831 LLADNVGNIALL
-846 IYAESVGL
+846 EHAESVGL
-854 LPTGMGHAAADAYRV
+854 LPPGMGQAAADAYRS
-869 LRHLQHQ
+869 LRHWQHL
-876 ARLDEAP
+876 ARLDEARGQLP
-883 GVVPMAQVSAQQAAI
+883 RNEVQQQQEAI
-898 AAVWRFVFS
+898 VALWRFVFS

>member
-1 MTRKPLAVHTVWP
+1 MTLPP
-14 MTSHTS
+14 PFSH
-20 LSQGS
+20 GS
-25 RLVQRLRRRYAQ
+25 RLVQRLRRRYPQELAL
-37 VLPQLPQGEPSGVQL
+37 LPAGEPTAAQL
-52 HTAFA
+52 QTTYAQ
-57 LLRSLYPELGDTLR
+57 LRQAYPEVADALR
-71 VLRQWVLERLVV
+71 VLRQLVLERLVV
-83 LDCEQQVPLDTVTR
+83 LDCEQQAPLNTVMQ
-97 SMTGLAEFTLAHAL
+97 SMTALAEFSLSEAL
-111 QEACARVQAR
+111 QEALSRVDQR
-121 HGAPL
+121 HGAPM
-126 TARGQHAQLWV
+126 TAQGTRAELWV
-137 VGMGKLGAAE
+137 VGMGKLGAGE

-162 DGQTQGSA
+162 DGQTQGIEG
-170 DGRGIISNHSYFDKV
+170 DRGVVSNHSYFDKV
-185 VKHIYAL
+185 VKQLYAL
-192 IGDTTEHGQVFRM
+192 IGETTEHGQVFRM

-244 RVVAPAACVDQVKAL
+244 RVVAPAACIDQVKAL
-259 RDIVLPFVFRR
+259 REVVTPFVFRR

-280 RVLHQQIRAQSLRL
+280 RVLHQQIRAQSQRL

-327 GQFPELRL
+327 GQFPELRQRATL
-335 RSTLA
+335 DTLA
-340 TLQALVQ
+340 SLVQ
-347 ARLMPAATA
+347 ARLMPADTA
-356 LALHEAYVFLRRLEH
+356 QALHEAYVFLRRVEH

-395 LSMGMTDAEQ
+395 HTLELAGSDDLLTV
-405 MLHQLQLHRDAVAAE
+405 LQQHRDRVAQE

-425 GQEQVQGDPQLPAPS
+425 GQGESAQPDAANSPPPVS
-440 DDWTLVMQD
+440 HDWASVLEG
-449 LSPQFRQRMTAW
+449 LSPLFRERMTAW
-461 PQLPRVLA
+461 PALPRVLA
-469 LREDARQRL
+469 LREDARERL

-483 RTQSWIDQGQISE
+483 RTQTWLDQGRINE

-522 PSVHAQLLRLLGAA
+522 PQVHQQLLRLLGSA
-536 RWAARYVRLHPGVID
+536 RWAARYLRTHPGVID
-551 ELANPEVLNERFDAS
+551 ELANPEVLEERFDAT

-572 QARHDALQAQG
+572 QARHDALANQDA
-583 GDDEESLLNLLRR
+583 DDEESLLNVLRR

-635 LWVWSRLKQRHRAL
+635 LWVWSRLRTRHREL

-675 VYQDDAPQA
+675 VYQDEHPQA
-684 GEIYAAFAR
+684 GEIYAGFAR

-725 SSWESFADYQS
+725 SSWESFADYQR

-760 ERLQQPFEAV
+760 VRLRQPFEEV
-770 RRHVLCAQRD
+770 RREVLCAPRD
-780 VQALAAEVV
+780 PQALALEVV
-789 AMRHKMRLA
+789 AMRDKMRA
-798 HPVPHGMFDF
+798 AQTFMPEVFDF
-808 KHSEGGMID
+808 KHSPGGMID
-817 AEFAMQFVVLAHAH
+817 VEFAVQFLVLAHAGQYPR
-831 LHTGLVDNVGNIALL
+831 LADNIGNIALL
-846 IYAESVGL
+846 EQAESVGL
-854 LPTGMGHAAADAYRV
+854 LPPGMGQAAADAYRS
-869 LRHLQHQ
+869 LRHWQHL
-876 ARLDEAP
+876 ARLDEASGQLP
-883 GVVPMAQVSAQQAAI
+883 LNEVRQQQEAI
-898 AAVWRFVFS
+898 AALWRFVFS

>member
-1 MTRKPLAVHTVWP
+1 MTLAP
-14 MTSHTS
+14 PFSH
-20 LSQGS
+20 GS
-25 RLVQRLRRRYAQ
+25 RLVQRLRRRYPQELAL
-37 VLPQLPQGEPSGVQL
+37 LPAGEP
-52 HTAFA
+52 TAA
-57 LLRSLYPELGDTLR
+57 HLQTTYARLRQAYPEVADALR
-71 VLRQWVLERLVV
+71 VLRQLVLERLAV
-83 LDCEQQVPLDTVTR
+83 LDCEQQAPLNTIMQ
-97 SMTGLAEFTLAHAL
+97 SMTALAEFSLGEAL
-111 QEACARVQAR
+111 QEALARVDLR
-121 HGAPL
+121 HGAPM
-126 TARGQHAQLWV
+126 TAQGTRAELWV
-137 VGMGKLGAAE
+137 VGMGKLGAGE

-155 LVYVFDE
+155 LVYVFDD
-162 DGQTQGSA
+162 DGQTQGIEG
-170 DGRGIISNHSYFDKV
+170 GRGVVSNHSYFDKV
-185 VKHIYAL
+185 VKQLYAL
-192 IGDTTEHGQVFRM
+192 IGETTEHGQVFRM
-205 DLGLRPNGES
+205 DLALRPNGES

-244 RVVAPAACVDQVKAL
+244 RVVAPAACIDQVKAL
-259 RDIVLPFVFRR
+259 REVVTPFVFRR

-280 RVLHQQIRAQSLRL
+280 RVLHQQIRAQSQRL

-327 GQFPELRL
+327 GQFPELRQRATL
-335 RSTLA
+335 DTLA
-340 TLQALVQ
+340 SLVQ
-347 ARLMPAATA
+347 ARLMPADTA
-356 LALHEAYVFLRRLEH
+356 QALHEAYVFLRRVEH

-395 LSMGMTDAEQ
+395 HTLGLAGSDDLLTV
-405 MLHQLQLHRDAVAAE
+405 LQQHRDRVAQE

-425 GQEQVQGDPQLPAPS
+425 GQGEPS
-440 DDWTLVMQD
+440 QTDTANTPPPVSHDWASVLEG
-449 LSPQFRQRMTAW
+449 LSPLFRERMAAW
-461 PQLPRVLA
+461 PALPRVLA
-469 LREDARQRL
+469 LREDARERL

-483 RTQSWIDQGQISE
+483 RTQTWLDQGLIKE

-522 PSVHAQLLRLLGAA
+522 PQVHQQLLRLLGSA
-536 RWAARYVRLHPGVID
+536 RWAARYLRTHPGVID
-551 ELANPEVLNERFDAS
+551 ELANPEVLEERFDAT

-572 QARHDALQAQG
+572 QARHDALASQG
-583 GDDEESLLNLLRR
+583 ADDEESLLNVLRR

-635 LWVWSRLKQRHRAL
+635 LWVWSRLKTRHREL

-675 VYQDDAPQA
+675 VYQDEHPQA
-684 GEIYAAFAR
+684 GEIYAGFAR

-725 SSWESFADYQS
+725 SSWESFADYQR

-760 ERLQQPFEAV
+760 ARLRQPFEEV
-770 RRHVLCAQRD
+770 RREVLCAPRD
-780 VQALAAEVV
+780 PQALALEVV
-789 AMRHKMRLA
+789 AMRDKMRAA
-798 HPVPHGMFDF
+798 HAFMPEVFDF
-808 KHSEGGMID
+808 KHSLGGMID
-817 AEFAMQFVVLAHAH
+817 AEFAVQFLVLAHAGQYP
-831 LHTGLVDNVGNIALL
+831 LLADNVGNIALL
-846 IYAESVGL
+846 EHAESVGL
-854 LPTGMGHAAADAYRV
+854 LPPGMGQAAADAYRS
-869 LRHLQHQ
+869 LRHWQHL
-876 ARLDEAP
+876 ARLDEAAGQLP
-883 GVVPMAQVSAQQAAI
+883 RNEVQQQQEAI
-898 AAVWRFVFS
+898 AALWRFVFS

>member
-1 MTRKPLAVHTVWP
+1 MTLPTP
-14 MTSHTS
+14 M
-20 LSQGS
+20 SQGS
-25 RLVQRLRRRYAQ
+25 RLVQRLHRRYPQELAL
-37 VLPQLPQGEPSGVQL
+37 LPAGEP
-52 HTAFA
+52 TAA
-57 LLRSLYPELGDTLR
+57 HLQTTYAHLRQAYPEVADALR
-71 VLRQWVLERLVV
+71 VLRQLVLERLVE
-83 LDCEQQVPLDTVTR
+83 LDCAQQAPLNTVTQ
-97 SMTGLAEFTLAHAL
+97 SMTALAEFSLNEAL
-111 QEACARVQAR
+111 QEALARVDLR
-121 HGAPL
+121 HGAPM
-126 TARGQHAQLWV
+126 TAQGTRAELWII
-137 VGMGKLGAAE
+137 GMGKLGAGE

-162 DGQTQGSA
+162 DGQTQGIEG
-170 DGRGIISNHSYFDKV
+170 GRGGVSNHSYFDKV
-185 VKHIYAL
+185 VKQLYAL
-192 IGDTTEHGQVFRM
+192 IGETTEHGQVFRM

-244 RVVAPAACVDQVKAL
+244 RVVAPAACIDQVKAL
-259 RDIVLPFVFRR
+259 REVVTPFVFRR

-327 GQFPELRL
+327 GQFPELRQRATL
-335 RSTLA
+335 DTLA
-340 TLQALVQ
+340 SLVQ
-347 ARLMPAATA
+347 ARLMPADTA
-356 LALHEAYVFLRRLEH
+356 QALRDAYVFLRRVEH

-385 SDPADLQWIA
+385 SDAADLQWIA
-395 LSMGMTDAEQ
+395 LTLGLDDSDA
-405 MLHQLQLHRDAVAAE
+405 LLKALQQHRDRVAQE

-425 GQEQVQGDPQLPAPS
+425 GQGESAQPDAAKTSPP
-440 DDWTLVMQD
+440 DNHDWASVLEG
-449 LSPQFRQRMTAW
+449 LSPLFRERMTAW
-461 PQLPRVLA
+461 PALPRVLA
-469 LREDARQRL
+469 LREDARERL

-483 RTQSWIDQGQISE
+483 RTQTWLDQGLINE

-522 PSVHAQLLRLLGAA
+522 PQVHQQLLRLLGSA
-536 RWAARYVRLHPGVID
+536 RWAARYLRTHPGVID
-551 ELANPEVLNERFDAS
+551 ELANPEVLDERFDAA

-572 QARHDALQAQG
+572 QARHDALASQG
-583 GDDEESLLNLLRR
+583 ADDEESLLNVLRR

-635 LWVWSRLKQRHRAL
+635 LWVWSRLKTQHRVL

-675 VYQDDAPQA
+675 VYQDEHPQA
-684 GEIYAAFAR
+684 GEIYAGFAR

-706 DVYEIDTALRPN
+706 EVYEIDTALRPN

-725 SSWESFADYQS
+725 SSWESFADYQR
-736 QRGSNTAWVW
+736 QRGSNTAWLW

-760 ERLQQPFEAV
+760 ERLRQPFEEV
-770 RRHVLCAQRD
+770 RREVLCAPRD
-780 VQALAAEVV
+780 PQALAFEVV
-789 AMRHKMRLA
+789 AMRDKMRTAQTLK
-798 HPVPHGMFDF
+798 PELFDF
-808 KHSEGGMID
+808 KHSPGGMID
-817 AEFAMQFVVLAHAH
+817 AEFAVQFLVLAHAGRYPR
-831 LHTGLVDNVGNIALL
+831 LADNIGNIALL
-846 IYAESVGL
+846 EHAESMGL
-854 LPTGMGHAAADAYRV
+854 LPHGMGQAAADAYRV
-869 LRHLQHQ
+869 LRHWQHL
-876 ARLDEAP
+876 ARLDEASGQLP
-883 GVVPMAQVSAQQAAI
+883 LNEVRKPQEAI
-898 AAVWRFVFS
+898 AALWRFVFS

>member
-1 MTRKPLAVHTVWP
+1 M
-14 MTSHTS
+14 
-20 LSQGS
+20 
-25 RLVQRLRRRYAQ
+25 VQRLRRRYAE
-37 VLPQLPQGEPSGVQL
+37 VLPQLPQGEPNGVHL
-52 HTAFA
+52 HTAFE
-57 LLRSLYPELGDTLR
+57 LLRGLYPDLGDALR

-83 LDCEQQVPLDTVTR
+83 LDCEQQAPLSTITR
-97 SMTGLAEFTLAHAL
+97 SMTALAEFTLAQAL
-111 QEACARVQAR
+111 QEASERVKDR

-126 TARGQHAQLWV
+126 TAQGEQAQLWV
-137 VGMGKLGAAE
+137 VGMGKLGAGE

-162 DGQTQGSA
+162 DGQTQGAA
-170 DGRGIISNHSYFDKV
+170 DGRGIISNHSFFDKV
-185 VKHIYAL
+185 VKQIFAL
-192 IGDTTEHGQVFRM
+192 VGEITEHGQVFRM

-215 GHSVVSLD
+215 GHSVVSLE

-244 RVVAPAACVDQVKAL
+244 RVIAPAACVDQVKAL
-259 RDIVLPFVFRR
+259 RDIVSPFVFRR

-280 RVLHQQIRAQSLRL
+280 RVLHQHIRAQSLRL

-335 RSTLA
+335 RSTLDA
-340 TLQALVQ
+340 LQALVH
-347 ARLMPAATA
+347 ARLMPASTA
-356 LALHEAYVFLRRLEH
+356 QALHQAYVFLRRVEH

-385 SDPADLQWIA
+385 TDPADLQWIA

-405 MLHQLQLHRDAVAAE
+405 MLRQLQLHRDAVAAE

-425 GQEQVQGDPQLPAPS
+425 GQEETPGTPSTAPAPS
-440 DDWTLVMQD
+440 DDWGQVLED
-449 LSPQFRQRMTAW
+449 LSPQFRQRMALW
-461 PQLPRVLA
+461 PTLPRVLA

-483 RTQSWIDQGQISE
+483 RTQSWIDQGLISE
-496 EAALRWSDWMEP
+496 EAALRWGDWMEP

-522 PSVHAQLLRLLGAA
+522 PTVHSQLLRLLGSA
-536 RWAARYVRLHPGVID
+536 RWAARYLRNHPGVID
-551 ELANPEVLNERFDAS
+551 ELANPDVLNERFDAS

-572 QARHDALQAQG
+572 QARQDALQAQG

-635 LWVWSRLKQRHRAL
+635 LWVWSRLKQRHREL

-675 VYQDDAPQA
+675 VYQDDHPQA

-760 ERLQQPFEAV
+760 ERLQLPFEAV
-770 RRHVLCAQRD
+770 RRQVLCAQRD

-798 HPVPHGMFDF
+798 HPVPLGMFDF

-817 AEFAMQFVVLAHAH
+817 AEFAVQFVVLAHAH
-831 LHTGLVDNVGNIALL
+831 QHPGLADNVGNIALL
-846 IYAESVGL
+846 MYAESAGL
-854 LPTGMGHAAADAYRV
+854 LPTGMGHAAADAYRE
-869 LRHLQHQ
+869 LRHLQHH

-898 AAVWRFVFS
+898 EAVWRFVFS

>member
-1 MTRKPLAVHTVWP
+1 MTLPPPFSYR
-14 MTSHTS
+14 
-20 LSQGS
+20 S
-25 RLVQRLRRRYAQ
+25 RLVQRLRRRYPQELAL
-37 VLPQLPQGEPSGVQL
+37 LPAGEPTAAQL
-52 HTAFA
+52 QTTYAQ
-57 LLRSLYPELGDTLR
+57 LRQAYPEVADALR
-71 VLRQWVLERLVV
+71 VLRQLVLERLVV
-83 LDCEQQVPLDTVTR
+83 LDCEQQAPLNTIMQ
-97 SMTGLAEFTLAHAL
+97 SMTALAEFSLGEAL
-111 QEACARVQAR
+111 QEALARVDQR
-121 HGAPL
+121 HGAPM
-126 TARGQHAQLWV
+126 TAQGTRAQLWV
-137 VGMGKLGAAE
+137 VGMGKLGAGE

-162 DGQTQGSA
+162 DGQTQGIEG
-170 DGRGIISNHSYFDKV
+170 GRGGVSNHSYFDKV
-185 VKHIYAL
+185 VKQLYAL
-192 IGDTTEHGQVFRM
+192 IGETTEHGQVFRM

-244 RVVAPAACVDQVKAL
+244 RVVAPAACIDQVKAL
-259 RDIVLPFVFRR
+259 REVVTPFVFRR

-280 RVLHQQIRAQSLRL
+280 RVLHQQIRAQSRRL

-327 GQFPELRL
+327 GQFPELRQRATL
-335 RSTLA
+335 DTLA
-340 TLQALVQ
+340 SLVQ
-347 ARLMPAATA
+347 ARLMPADTA
-356 LALHEAYVFLRRLEH
+356 QALHEAYVFLRRVEH

-395 LSMGMTDAEQ
+395 HTLELAGSDDLLTV
-405 MLHQLQLHRDAVAAE
+405 LQQHRDRVAQE

-425 GQEQVQGDPQLPAPS
+425 GQGESAQPDAANSPPPVS
-440 DDWTLVMQD
+440 HDWASVLEG
-449 LSPQFRQRMTAW
+449 LSPLFRERMTAW
-461 PQLPRVLA
+461 PALPRVLA
-469 LREDARQRL
+469 LREDARERL

-483 RTQSWIDQGQISE
+483 RTQTWLDQGRINE

-522 PSVHAQLLRLLGAA
+522 PQVHQQLLRLLGSA
-536 RWAARYVRLHPGVID
+536 RWAARYLRTHPGVID
-551 ELANPEVLNERFDAS
+551 ELANPEVLEERFDAT

-572 QARHDALQAQG
+572 QARHDALANQDA
-583 GDDEESLLNLLRR
+583 DDEESLLNVLRR

-635 LWVWSRLKQRHRAL
+635 LWVWSRLKTRHREL

-675 VYQDDAPQA
+675 VYQDEHPQA
-684 GEIYAAFAR
+684 GEIYAGFAR

-725 SSWESFADYQS
+725 SSWESFADYQR

-760 ERLQQPFEAV
+760 VRLRQPFEEV
-770 RRHVLCAQRD
+770 RREVLCAPRD
-780 VQALAAEVV
+780 PQALALEVV
-789 AMRHKMRLA
+789 AMRDKMRA
-798 HPVPHGMFDF
+798 AQTFMPEVFDF
-808 KHSEGGMID
+808 KHSPGGMID
-817 AEFAMQFVVLAHAH
+817 VEFAVQFLVLAHAGQYPR
-831 LHTGLVDNVGNIALL
+831 LADNIGNIALL
-846 IYAESVGL
+846 EQAESVGL
-854 LPTGMGHAAADAYRV
+854 LPPGMGQAAADAYRS
-869 LRHLQHQ
+869 LRHWQHL
-876 ARLDEAP
+876 ARLDEASGQLP
-883 GVVPMAQVSAQQAAI
+883 LNEVRQQQEAI
-898 AAVWRFVFS
+898 AALWRFVFS

>member
-1 MTRKPLAVHTVWP
+1 MTLPTPL
-14 MTSHTS
+14 S
-20 LSQGS
+20 LGS
-25 RLVQRLRRRYAQ
+25 RLVQRLHRRYPQELAL
-37 VLPQLPQGEPSGVQL
+37 LPAGEPTAAHL
-52 HTAFA
+52 HTTYA
-57 LLRSLYPELGDTLR
+57 LLRQTYPEVADALR
-71 VLRQWVLERLVV
+71 VLRQLVLERLVV
-83 LDCEQQVPLDTVTR
+83 LDCEQQAPLNTITQ
-97 SMTGLAEFTLAHAL
+97 SMTALAEFSLNKAL
-111 QEACARVQAR
+111 EEALARVDQR
-121 HGAPL
+121 HGSPM
-126 TARGQHAQLWV
+126 TAQGTRAQLWV
-137 VGMGKLGAAE
+137 VGMGKLGAGE

-162 DGQTQGSA
+162 DGQTQGV
-170 DGRGIISNHSYFDKV
+170 DNGRGVVSNHSYFDKV
-185 VKHIYAL
+185 VKQLYAL
-192 IGDTTEHGQVFRM
+192 IGETTEHGQVFRM
-205 DLGLRPNGES
+205 DLALRPNGES

-244 RVVAPAACVDQVKAL
+244 RVVAPAACIDQVKAL
-259 RDIVLPFVFRR
+259 REVVTPFVFRR

-280 RVLHQQIRAQSLRL
+280 RVLHQQIRTQSLRL

-327 GQFPELRL
+327 GQFPELRE
-335 RSTLA
+335 RPTLVSLA
-340 TLQALVQ
+340 ALVG
-347 ARLMPAATA
+347 ARLMPADTA
-356 LALHEAYVFLRRLEH
+356 QALHEAYVFLRQVEH

-395 LSMGMTDAEQ
+395 HTLGLADSNA
-405 MLHQLQLHRDAVAAE
+405 LLQALQQHRDRVAQE

-425 GQEQVQGDPQLPAPS
+425 GQGDNAPANATETLPPVS
-440 DDWTLVMQD
+440 HDWAGVLEG
-449 LSPQFRQRMTAW
+449 LSPLFRERMAAW
-461 PQLPRVLA
+461 PTLPRVLA
-469 LREDARQRL
+469 LREDARERL

-483 RTQSWIDQGQISE
+483 RTQSWIDQGQASE

-522 PSVHAQLLRLLGAA
+522 PRVHQQLLRLLGSA
-536 RWAARYVRLHPGVID
+536 RWAARYLRTHPGVID
-551 ELANPEVLNERFDAS
+551 ELANPEVLDERFDAA

-572 QARHDALQAQG
+572 QARHDALASQG
-583 GDDEESLLNLLRR
+583 ADDEESLLNVLRR

-635 LWVWSRLKQRHRAL
+635 LWVWSRLKTRHRDL

-675 VYQDDAPQA
+675 VYQDDHPQA

-718 GNAGLLV
+718 GSAGLLV
-725 SSWESFADYQS
+725 SSWESFADYQR

-760 ERLQQPFEAV
+760 EHLRQPFEEV
-770 RRHVLCAQRD
+770 RREVLCAPRD
-780 VQALAAEVV
+780 PQALAVEVV
-789 AMRHKMRLA
+789 AMRDKMRAAQSLK
-798 HPVPHGMFDF
+798 PKVFDF
-808 KHSEGGMID
+808 KHSPGGMID
-817 AEFAMQFVVLAHAH
+817 AEFAVQFLVLAHAQRH
-831 LHTGLVDNVGNIALL
+831 PDLVKNVGNIALL
-846 IYAESVGL
+846 EDAESVGL
-854 LPTGMGHAAADAYRV
+854 LPHGMGQAAADAYRA
-869 LRHLQHQ
+869 LRHWQHQ
-876 ARLDEAP
+876 ARLDEASGELP
-883 GVVPMAQVSAQQAAI
+883 LSEAQVQHDAI
-898 AAVWRFVFS
+898 AALWRFVFS

>member
-1 MTRKPLAVHTVWP
+1 MTLPP
-14 MTSHTS
+14 PFSH
-20 LSQGS
+20 GS
-25 RLVQRLRRRYAQ
+25 RLLQRLRRRYPQELAL
-37 VLPQLPQGEPSGVQL
+37 LPAGEPTAAQL
-52 HTAFA
+52 QSTYAQ
-57 LLRSLYPELGDTLR
+57 LRQAYPEVADALR
-71 VLRQWVLERLVV
+71 VLRQLVLERLVV
-83 LDCEQQVPLDTVTR
+83 LDCEQQAPLNTIMQ
-97 SMTGLAEFTLAHAL
+97 SMTALAEFSLGEAL
-111 QEACARVQAR
+111 QEALARVDQR
-121 HGAPL
+121 HGAPM
-126 TARGQHAQLWV
+126 TAQGTRAQLWV
-137 VGMGKLGAAE
+137 VGMGKLGAGE

-162 DGQTQGSA
+162 DGQTQGIEG
-170 DGRGIISNHSYFDKV
+170 GRGGVSNHSYFDKV
-185 VKHIYAL
+185 VKQLYAL
-192 IGDTTEHGQVFRM
+192 IGETTEHGQVFRM

-244 RVVAPAACVDQVKAL
+244 RVVAPGACIDLVKAL
-259 RDIVLPFVFRR
+259 REVVTPFVFRR

-280 RVLHQQIRAQSLRL
+280 RVLHQQIRAQSRRL

-327 GQFPELRL
+327 GQFPELRQRATL
-335 RSTLA
+335 DTLA
-340 TLQALVQ
+340 SLVQ
-347 ARLMPAATA
+347 ARLMPADTA
-356 LALHEAYVFLRRLEH
+356 QALHEAYIFLRRVEH
-371 RIQYLDD
+371 RTQYLDD

-395 LSMGMTDAEQ
+395 HTLGLAGSDDLLTV
-405 MLHQLQLHRDAVAAE
+405 LQQHRDRVAQE
-420 FERLL
+420 FDRLL
-425 GQEQVQGDPQLPAPS
+425 GQGESAQTDTANTPPPVS
-440 DDWTLVMQD
+440 HDWASVLEG
-449 LSPQFRQRMTAW
+449 LSPLFRERMTAW
-461 PQLPRVLA
+461 PALPRVLA
-469 LREDARQRL
+469 LREDARERL

-483 RTQSWIDQGQISE
+483 RTQTWLDQGRINE

-522 PSVHAQLLRLLGAA
+522 PQVHQQLLRLLGSA
-536 RWAARYVRLHPGVID
+536 RWAARYLRTHPGVID
-551 ELANPEVLNERFDAS
+551 ELANPEVLEERFDAV
-566 QLRRHL
+566 QLRGHL
-572 QARHDALQAQG
+572 QARYDALANQDA
-583 GDDEESLLNLLRR
+583 DDEESLLNVLRR

-635 LWVWSRLKQRHRAL
+635 LWVWSRLKTRHREL

-675 VYQDDAPQA
+675 VYQDEHPQA
-684 GEIYAAFAR
+684 AEIYAGFAR

-725 SSWESFADYQS
+725 SSWESFADYQR

-760 ERLQQPFEAV
+760 VSLRQPFEEV
-770 RRHVLCAQRD
+770 RREVLCAPRD
-780 VQALAAEVV
+780 PQTLALEVV
-789 AMRHKMRLA
+789 AMRDKMRAA
-798 HPVPHGMFDF
+798 HAFMPEVFDF
-808 KHSEGGMID
+808 KHSPGGMID
-817 AEFAMQFVVLAHAH
+817 VEFAVQFLVLAHAGQYPR
-831 LHTGLVDNVGNIALL
+831 LADNIGNIALL
-846 IYAESVGL
+846 EQAESVGL
-854 LPTGMGHAAADAYRV
+854 LPPGMGQAAADAYRS
-869 LRHLQHQ
+869 LRHWQHL
-876 ARLDEAP
+876 ARLDEASGQLP
-883 GVVPMAQVSAQQAAI
+883 LNEVRQQQEAI
-898 AAVWRFVFS
+898 AALWRFVFS

>member
-1 MTRKPLAVHTVWP
+1 MTLPPLF
-14 MTSHTS
+14 SH
-20 LSQGS
+20 GS
-25 RLVQRLRRRYAQ
+25 RLVQRLRRRY
-37 VLPQLPQGEPSGVQL
+37 PQELALLSAGEP
-52 HTAFA
+52 TAA
-57 LLRSLYPELGDTLR
+57 HLQTTYARLRQAYPDVANALR
-71 VLRQWVLERLVV
+71 VLRQLVLERLVV
-83 LDCEQQVPLDTVTR
+83 LDCEQQAPLNTIMQ
-97 SMTGLAEFTLAHAL
+97 SMTTLAEFSLGEAL
-111 QEACARVQAR
+111 QEALSRVDQR
-121 HGAPL
+121 HGAPM
-126 TARGQHAQLWV
+126 TAQGTRAELWV
-137 VGMGKLGAAE
+137 VGMGKLGAGE

-162 DGQTQGSA
+162 DGQTQGIEG
-170 DGRGIISNHSYFDKV
+170 GRGVVSNHSYFDKV
-185 VKHIYAL
+185 VKQLYAL
-192 IGDTTEHGQVFRM
+192 IGETTEHGQVFRM
-205 DLGLRPNGES
+205 DLALRPNGES

-244 RVVAPAACVDQVKAL
+244 RVVAPAACIDQVKAL
-259 RDIVLPFVFRR
+259 REVVTPFVFRR

-280 RVLHQQIRAQSLRL
+280 RVLHQQIRAQSQRL

-302 NDVKLG
+302 TDVKLS

-327 GQFPELRL
+327 GQFPELRQRATL
-335 RSTLA
+335 DTLA
-340 TLQALVQ
+340 SLVQ
-347 ARLMPAATA
+347 ARLMPADTA
-356 LALHEAYVFLRRLEH
+356 QALHEAYVFLRRVEH

-395 LSMGMTDAEQ
+395 HTLGLAGSDDLLTV
-405 MLHQLQLHRDAVAAE
+405 LQQHRDRVAQE

-425 GQEQVQGDPQLPAPS
+425 GQGEPS
-440 DDWTLVMQD
+440 QTDTANTPPPVSHDWASVLEG
-449 LSPQFRQRMTAW
+449 LSPLFRERMAAW
-461 PQLPRVLA
+461 PALPRVLA
-469 LREDARQRL
+469 LREDARERL

-483 RTQSWIDQGQISE
+483 RTQTWLDQGLIKE

-522 PSVHAQLLRLLGAA
+522 PQVHQQLLRLLGSA
-536 RWAARYVRLHPGVID
+536 RWAARYLRTHPGVID
-551 ELANPEVLNERFDAS
+551 ELANPEVLEERFDAT

-572 QARHDALQAQG
+572 QARHDALASQG
-583 GDDEESLLNLLRR
+583 ADDEESLLNVLRR

-635 LWVWSRLKQRHRAL
+635 LWVWSRLKTRHREL

-675 VYQDDAPQA
+675 VYQDEHPQA
-684 GEIYAAFAR
+684 GEIYAGFAR

-725 SSWESFADYQS
+725 SSWESFADYQR

-760 ERLQQPFEAV
+760 ARLRQPFEEV
-770 RRHVLCAQRD
+770 RREVLCAPRD
-780 VQALAAEVV
+780 PQALALEVV
-789 AMRHKMRLA
+789 AMRDKMRAA
-798 HPVPHGMFDF
+798 HAFMPEVFDF
-808 KHSEGGMID
+808 KHSLGGMID
-817 AEFAMQFVVLAHAH
+817 AEFVVQFLVLAHAGQYP
-831 LHTGLVDNVGNIALL
+831 LLADNVGNIALL
-846 IYAESVGL
+846 EHAESVGL
-854 LPTGMGHAAADAYRV
+854 LPPGMGQAAADAYRS
-869 LRHLQHQ
+869 LRHWQHL
-876 ARLDEAP
+876 ARLDEARGQLP
-883 GVVPMAQVSAQQAAI
+883 RNEVQQQQEAI
-898 AAVWRFVFS
+898 VALWRFVFS

>member
-1 MTRKPLAVHTVWP
+1 MTLPP
-14 MTSHTS
+14 PFSH
-20 LSQGS
+20 GS
-25 RLVQRLRRRYAQ
+25 RLVQRLRRRYPQELALFPVDEPTLA
-37 VLPQLPQGEPSGVQL
+37 VLE
-52 HTAFA
+52 TTYAA
-57 LLRSLYPELGDTLR
+57 LRLAYPEVADALR
-71 VLRQWVLERLVV
+71 VLRQLVLERLVV
-83 LDCEQQVPLDTVTR
+83 LDCEQQAPLNTIMQ
-97 SMTGLAEFTLAHAL
+97 SMTALAEFSLGKAL
-111 QEACARVQAR
+111 PEALARVDQR
-121 HGAPL
+121 HGAPM
-126 TARGQHAQLWV
+126 TTQGTRAELWV
-137 VGMGKLGAAE
+137 IGMGKLGAGE

-162 DGQTQGSA
+162 DGQTQGIEG
-170 DGRGIISNHSYFDKV
+170 GRSVVSNHSYFDKV
-185 VKHIYAL
+185 VKQLYAL
-192 IGDTTEHGQVFRM
+192 IGETTEHGQVFRM
-205 DLGLRPNGES
+205 DLALRPNGES

-244 RVVAPAACVDQVKAL
+244 RVVAPVACIDQVKAL
-259 RDIVLPFVFRR
+259 REVVTPFVFRR

-327 GQFPELRL
+327 GQFPELRQRATL
-335 RSTLA
+335 DTLA
-340 TLQALVQ
+340 SLVQ
-347 ARLMPAATA
+347 ARLMPADTA
-356 LALHEAYVFLRRLEH
+356 QALHEAYVFLRRVEH

-395 LSMGMTDAEQ
+395 HTLGLAGGDDLLTV
-405 MLHQLQLHRDAVAAE
+405 LQQHRDRVAQE

-425 GQEQVQGDPQLPAPS
+425 GQGDPSEPDTANTAAPLS
-440 DDWTLVMQD
+440 HDWASVLEG
-449 LSPQFRQRMTAW
+449 LSPLFRERMAAW
-461 PQLPRVLA
+461 PALPRVLA
-469 LREDARQRL
+469 LREDARERL
-478 LRLVQ
+478 LHLVQ
-483 RTQSWIDQGQISE
+483 RTQTWLDQGRINE
-496 EAALRWSDWMEP
+496 EAALRWSEWMEP

-522 PSVHAQLLRLLGAA
+522 PLVHQQLLRLLGSA
-536 RWAARYVRLHPGVID
+536 RWAARYLRTHPGVID
-551 ELANPEVLNERFDAS
+551 ELANPEVLQERFDAT

-572 QARHDALQAQG
+572 QARHDALASQG
-583 GDDEESLLNLLRR
+583 ADDEESLLNVLRR

-610 EGRLS
+610 EGHLS

-635 LWVWSRLKQRHRAL
+635 LWVWSRLKTRHREL

-675 VYQDDAPQA
+675 VYQDEHPQA
-684 GEIYAAFAR
+684 GEIYAGFAR

-725 SSWESFADYQS
+725 SSWESFADYQR

-760 ERLQQPFEAV
+760 ERLRQPFEEV
-770 RRHVLCAQRD
+770 RREVLCAPRD
-780 VQALAAEVV
+780 PQALSQEVV
-789 AMRHKMRLA
+789 AMRAKMRA
-798 HPVPHGMFDF
+798 AQAFMPEVFDY
-808 KHSEGGMID
+808 KHSPGGMID
-817 AEFAMQFVVLAHAH
+817 AEFAVQFMVLAHAGQYP
-831 LHTGLVDNVGNIALL
+831 LLADNVGNIALL
-846 IYAESVGL
+846 EHAESVGL
-854 LPTGMGHAAADAYRV
+854 LPPGMGQAAADAYRV
-869 LRHLQHQ
+869 LRHWQHL

-883 GVVPMAQVSAQQAAI
+883 GQLPMKEVQQQQEAI
-898 AAVWRFVFS
+898 AALWRFVFL

>member
-1 MTRKPLAVHTVWP
+1 MTPN
-14 MTSHTS
+14 TS

-37 VLPQLPQGEPSGVQL
+37 VLPQLPQGEPSPANLRIAFDLLLGV
-52 HTAFA
+52 
-57 LLRSLYPELGDTLR
+57 YPGLGNSLR

-83 LDCEQQVPLDTVTR
+83 LDCEQQAPLQTITH
-97 SMTGLAEFTLAHAL
+97 SMTALAEFALAQAL
-111 QEACARVQAR
+111 QEALARVDER
-121 HGAPL
+121 HGPPL
-126 TARGQHAQLWV
+126 TTQGQRAQLWV
-137 VGMGKLGAAE
+137 VGMGKLGAGE

-155 LVYVFDE
+155 LVYVFDQ
-162 DGQTQGSA
+162 DGHTQGLA
-170 DGRGIISNHSYFDKV
+170 HGQGVISNHSYFDKV
-185 VKHIYAL
+185 VKQLFTL
-192 IGDTTEHGQVFRM
+192 IGETTEHGQVFRM

-244 RVVAPAACVDQVKAL
+244 RVVAPAACVDQVNAL

-294 SAGRPERA
+294 NAGRPERA
-302 NDVKLG
+302 NDIKLG

-340 TLQALVQ
+340 ALQALVQ
-347 ARLMPAATA
+347 ARLMPSHTA
-356 LALHEAYVFLRRLEH
+356 QALHAAYVFLRRVEH

-385 SDPADLQWIA
+385 SDPDDLQWIA
-395 LSMGMTDAEQ
+395 LSLGLAGTET
-405 MLHQLQLHRDAVAAE
+405 LLRQLQLHRDTVAGE

-425 GQEQVQGDPQLPAPS
+425 GQGHTPAHPTSTVAPFEDWAQVLAG
-440 DDWTLVMQD
+440 
-449 LSPQFRQRMTAW
+449 LSPRFRQRMAAW
-461 PQLPRVLA
+461 PELPRVLA

-483 RTQSWIDQGQISE
+483 RTQNWVDQGQVSE
-496 EAALRWSDWMEP
+496 EAAVRWSDWMEP

-522 PSVHAQLLRLLGAA
+522 PTVHTQLLRLLGAA
-536 RWAARYVRLHPGVID
+536 RWAARYLRTHPGAID
-551 ELANPEVLNERFDAS
+551 ELANPEVLDERFDAA

-572 QARHDALQAQG
+572 LARHEALRAHG
-583 GDDEESLLNLLRR
+583 SDDEESLLNLLRR

-610 EGRLS
+610 QGRLR

-635 LWVWSRLKQRHRAL
+635 LWVWSRLKNRHREL

-675 VYQDDAPQA
+675 VYQDEHPQA

-706 DVYEIDTALRPN
+706 DMYETDTALRPN

-725 SSWESFADYQS
+725 SSWESFADYQC

-760 ERLQQPFEAV
+760 ERLRLPFEAV
-770 RRHVLCAQRD
+770 RRQVLCAKRD
-780 VQALAAEVV
+780 TKALAAEVV
-789 AMRHKMRLA
+789 AMRDKMRLA
-798 HPVPHGMFDF
+798 HGVPAGMFDF

-817 AEFAMQFVVLAHAH
+817 AEFAVQFVVLAHAH
-831 LHTGLVDNVGNIALL
+831 QHTGLADNVGNIALL
-846 IYAESVGL
+846 GYAQAQGL
-854 LPTGMGHAAADAYRV
+854 LPQGMGQAAADAYRV
-869 LRHLQHQ
+869 LRHLQHL

-883 GVVPMAQVSAQQAAI
+883 GVVPLSQVQAPQAAMV
-898 AAVWRFVFS
+898 ALWRFVFS

>member
-1 MTRKPLAVHTVWP
+1 MTLPTPL
-14 MTSHTS
+14 S
-20 LSQGS
+20 LGS
-25 RLVQRLRRRYAQ
+25 RLVQRLHRRYPQELAL
-37 VLPQLPQGEPSGVQL
+37 LPAGEPTAAHL
-52 HTAFA
+52 HTTYA
-57 LLRSLYPELGDTLR
+57 LLRQTYPEVADALR
-71 VLRQWVLERLVV
+71 VLRQLVLERLVV
-83 LDCEQQVPLDTVTR
+83 LDCEQQAPLNTITQ
-97 SMTGLAEFTLAHAL
+97 SMTALAEFSLNKAL
-111 QEACARVQAR
+111 EEALARVDQR
-121 HGAPL
+121 HGSPM
-126 TARGQHAQLWV
+126 TAQGVHAQLWV
-137 VGMGKLGAAE
+137 VGMGKLGAGE

-162 DGQTQGSA
+162 DGQTQGV
-170 DGRGIISNHSYFDKV
+170 DNGRGVVSNHSYFDKV
-185 VKHIYAL
+185 VKQLYAL
-192 IGDTTEHGQVFRM
+192 IGETTEHGQVFRM
-205 DLGLRPNGES
+205 DLALRPNGES

-244 RVVAPAACVDQVKAL
+244 RVVAPAACINQVKAL
-259 RDIVLPFVFRR
+259 RAVVTPFVFRR

-280 RVLHQQIRAQSLRL
+280 RVLHQQIRTQSLRL

-327 GQFPELRL
+327 GQFPELRE
-335 RSTLA
+335 RPTLVSL
-340 TLQALVQ
+340 TALVG
-347 ARLMPAATA
+347 ARLMPTDTA
-356 LALHEAYVFLRRLEH
+356 QALHEAYVFLRQVEH

-395 LSMGMTDAEQ
+395 HTLGLADSNA
-405 MLHQLQLHRDAVAAE
+405 LLQALQQHRDRVAQE

-425 GQEQVQGDPQLPAPS
+425 GQGDNAPANATDTPPPVS
-440 DDWTLVMQD
+440 HDWAGVLEG
-449 LSPQFRQRMTAW
+449 LSPLFRERMAAW
-461 PQLPRVLA
+461 PTLPRVLA
-469 LREDARQRL
+469 LREDARERL

-483 RTQSWIDQGQISE
+483 RTQSWIDQGQASE

-522 PSVHAQLLRLLGAA
+522 PRVHQQLLKLLGSA
-536 RWAARYVRLHPGVID
+536 RWAARYLRTHPGVID
-551 ELANPEVLNERFDAS
+551 ELANPEVLDERFDAA

-572 QARHDALQAQG
+572 QARHDALASQG
-583 GDDEESLLNLLRR
+583 ADDEESLLNVLRR

-635 LWVWSRLKQRHRAL
+635 LWVWSRLKTRHRDL

-675 VYQDDAPQA
+675 VYQDDHPQA

-718 GNAGLLV
+718 GSAGLLV
-725 SSWESFADYQS
+725 SSWESFADYQR

-760 ERLQQPFEAV
+760 EQLRQPFEEV
-770 RRHVLCAQRD
+770 RREVLCAPRD
-780 VQALAAEVV
+780 PQALAVEVV
-789 AMRHKMRLA
+789 AMRDKMRTAQALK
-798 HPVPHGMFDF
+798 PKVVDF
-808 KHSEGGMID
+808 KHSPGGMID
-817 AEFAMQFVVLAHAH
+817 AEFAVQFLVLAHAQRH
-831 LHTGLVDNVGNIALL
+831 PDLVNNVGNIALL
-846 IYAESVGL
+846 EHAESVGL
-854 LPTGMGHAAADAYRV
+854 LPHGMGQAAADAYRA
-869 LRHLQHQ
+869 LRHWQHQ
-876 ARLDEAP
+876 ARLDEASGELP
-883 GVVPMAQVSAQQAAI
+883 LSEAQVQHDAI
-898 AAVWRFVFS
+898 AALWRFVFS

>member
-1 MTRKPLAVHTVWP
+1 MTLPTP
-14 MTSHTS
+14 

-25 RLVQRLRRRYAQ
+25 RLVQRLHRRYPHELAW
-37 VLPQLPQGEPSGVQL
+37 LPAGEPTAAHL
-52 HTAFA
+52 HTTYA
-57 LLRSLYPELGDTLR
+57 LLRQTYPEVADALR
-71 VLRQWVLERLVV
+71 VLRQLVLERLVV
-83 LDCEQQVPLDTVTR
+83 LDCEQQAPLNTITQ
-97 SMTGLAEFTLAHAL
+97 SMTALAEFSLNKAL
-111 QEACARVQAR
+111 EEALARVDQR
-121 HGAPL
+121 HGPPM
-126 TARGQHAQLWV
+126 TAQGTRAQLWV
-137 VGMGKLGAAE
+137 VGMGKLGAGE

-162 DGQTQGSA
+162 DGQTQGV
-170 DGRGIISNHSYFDKV
+170 DNGRGVVSNHSYFDKV
-185 VKHIYAL
+185 VKQLYVL
-192 IGDTTEHGQVFRM
+192 IGETTEHGQVFRM
-205 DLGLRPNGES
+205 DLALRPNGES

-244 RVVAPAACVDQVKAL
+244 RVVAPAACIDQVKAL
-259 RDIVLPFVFRR
+259 REVVTPFVFRR

-280 RVLHQQIRAQSLRL
+280 RVLHQQIRAQSQRL

-327 GQFPELRL
+327 GQFPELRE
-335 RSTLA
+335 RPTLVSLA
-340 TLQALVQ
+340 ALVG
-347 ARLMPAATA
+347 ARLMPADTA
-356 LALHEAYVFLRRLEH
+356 QALHEAYVFLRQVEH

-395 LSMGMTDAEQ
+395 HTLGLADSNA
-405 MLHQLQLHRDAVAAE
+405 LLQALQQHRDRVAQE

-425 GQEQVQGDPQLPAPS
+425 GQGDNAPANATDTLPPVS
-440 DDWTLVMQD
+440 HDWAGVLEG
-449 LSPQFRQRMTAW
+449 LSPLFRERMATW
-461 PQLPRVLA
+461 PTLPRVLA
-469 LREDARQRL
+469 LREDARERL

-483 RTQSWIDQGQISE
+483 RTQSWIDQGQASE
-496 EAALRWSDWMEP
+496 EAVLRWSDWMEP

-522 PSVHAQLLRLLGAA
+522 PQVHQQLLRLLGSA
-536 RWAARYVRLHPGVID
+536 RWAARYLRTHPGVID
-551 ELANPEVLNERFDAS
+551 ELANPEVLDERFDAT

-572 QARHDALQAQG
+572 QARHDALASQG
-583 GDDEESLLNLLRR
+583 ADDEESLLNVLRR

-635 LWVWSRLKQRHRAL
+635 LWVWLRLKTRHRDL

-675 VYQDDAPQA
+675 VYQDDHPQA

-718 GNAGLLV
+718 GSAGLLV
-725 SSWESFADYQS
+725 SSWESFADYQR

-760 ERLQQPFEAV
+760 EQLRRPFEEV
-770 RRHVLCAQRD
+770 RREVLCAPRD
-780 VQALAAEVV
+780 PQALAVEVV
-789 AMRHKMRLA
+789 AMRDKMRTAQALK
-798 HPVPHGMFDF
+798 PKVFDF
-808 KHSEGGMID
+808 KHSPGGMID
-817 AEFAMQFVVLAHAH
+817 AEFAVQFLVLAHAQRH
-831 LHTGLVDNVGNIALL
+831 PDLVKNVGNIALL
-846 IYAESVGL
+846 EHAESVGL
-854 LPTGMGHAAADAYRV
+854 LPHGMGQAAADAYRA
-869 LRHLQHQ
+869 LRHWQHQ
-876 ARLDEAP
+876 ARLDEASGELP
-883 GVVPMAQVSAQQAAI
+883 LSEAQVQHDAI
-898 AAVWRFVFS
+898 AALWRFVFS

>member
-1 MTRKPLAVHTVWP
+1 
-14 MTSHTS
+14 
-20 LSQGS
+20 
-25 RLVQRLRRRYAQ
+25 LVQRLRRRYPQELAL
-37 VLPQLPQGEPSGVQL
+37 LPAGEP
-52 HTAFA
+52 TAA
-57 LLRSLYPELGDTLR
+57 HLQTTYARLRQAYPEVADALR
-71 VLRQWVLERLVV
+71 VLRQLVLERLVV
-83 LDCEQQVPLDTVTR
+83 LDCEQQAPLNTVMQ
-97 SMTGLAEFTLAHAL
+97 SMTALAEFSLDEAL
-111 QEACARVQAR
+111 QEALARVDLR
-121 HGAPL
+121 HGAPM
-126 TARGQHAQLWV
+126 TAQGTRAELWV
-137 VGMGKLGAAE
+137 VGMGKLGAGE

-162 DGQTQGSA
+162 DGQTQGIEG
-170 DGRGIISNHSYFDKV
+170 GRGVVSNHSYFDKV
-185 VKHIYAL
+185 VKQLYAL
-192 IGDTTEHGQVFRM
+192 IGETTEHGQVFRM
-205 DLGLRPNGES
+205 DLALRPNGES

-244 RVVAPAACVDQVKAL
+244 RVVAPAACIDQVKAL
-259 RDIVLPFVFRR
+259 REVVTPFVFRR

-327 GQFPELRL
+327 GQFPELRQRATL
-335 RSTLA
+335 DTLA
-340 TLQALVQ
+340 SLVQ
-347 ARLMPAATA
+347 ARLMPADTA
-356 LALHEAYVFLRRLEH
+356 QALHESYVFLRRLEH

-395 LSMGMTDAEQ
+395 HTLGLAGSDDLLTV
-405 MLHQLQLHRDAVAAE
+405 LQQHRDRVAQE

-425 GQEQVQGDPQLPAPS
+425 GQGEPS
-440 DDWTLVMQD
+440 QTDTANTPPPVSHDWASVLEG
-449 LSPQFRQRMTAW
+449 LSPLFRERMAAW
-461 PQLPRVLA
+461 PALPRVLA
-469 LREDARQRL
+469 LREDARERL

-483 RTQSWIDQGQISE
+483 RTQTWLDQGLINE

-522 PSVHAQLLRLLGAA
+522 PQVHQQLLRLLGSA
-536 RWAARYVRLHPGVID
+536 RWAARYLRTHPGVID
-551 ELANPEVLNERFDAS
+551 ELANPEVLDERFDAT

-572 QARHDALQAQG
+572 QARHDALASQG
-583 GDDEESLLNLLRR
+583 ADDEESLLNVLRR

-635 LWVWSRLKQRHRAL
+635 LWVWSRLKTRHREL

-675 VYQDDAPQA
+675 VYQDEHPQA
-684 GEIYAAFAR
+684 GEIYAGFAR

-725 SSWESFADYQS
+725 SSWESFADYQR

-760 ERLQQPFEAV
+760 ARLRQPFEEV
-770 RRHVLCAQRD
+770 RREVLCAPRD
-780 VQALAAEVV
+780 PQALALEVV
-789 AMRHKMRLA
+789 AMRDKMRAA
-798 HPVPHGMFDF
+798 HAFMPEVFDF
-808 KHSEGGMID
+808 KHSLGGMID
-817 AEFAMQFVVLAHAH
+817 AEFAVQFLVLAHAGQYP
-831 LHTGLVDNVGNIALL
+831 LLADNVGNIALL
-846 IYAESVGL
+846 EHAESVGL
-854 LPTGMGHAAADAYRV
+854 LPPGMGQAAADAYRL
-869 LRHLQHQ
+869 LRHWQHL
-876 ARLDEAP
+876 ARLDEAAGQLP
-883 GVVPMAQVSAQQAAI
+883 RNEVQQQQEAI
-898 AAVWRFVFS
+898 AALWRFVFS

>member
-1 MTRKPLAVHTVWP
+1 MTLPP
-14 MTSHTS
+14 PFSH
-20 LSQGS
+20 GS
-25 RLVQRLRRRYAQ
+25 RLVQLLHRRYPQ
-37 VLPQLPQGEPSGVQL
+37 ELVLLPAGEP
-52 HTAFA
+52 TAGH
-57 LLRSLYPELGDTLR
+57 LQTTYSHLRQDYPEVADALR
-71 VLRQWVLERLVV
+71 VLRQLVLERLVV
-83 LDCEQQVPLDTVTR
+83 LDCEQQAPLNTITQ
-97 SMTGLAEFTLAHAL
+97 SMTALAEFSLNEAL
-111 QEACARVQAR
+111 QEALARVDMR
-121 HGAPL
+121 HGAPM
-126 TARGQHAQLWV
+126 TAQGTRAELWV
-137 VGMGKLGAAE
+137 IGMGKLGAGE

-162 DGQTQGSA
+162 DGQTQGIEG
-170 DGRGIISNHSYFDKV
+170 GRGVVSNHSYFDKV
-185 VKHIYAL
+185 VKQLYAL
-192 IGDTTEHGQVFRM
+192 IGETTEHGQVFLM

-244 RVVAPAACVDQVKAL
+244 RVVAPAACIDQVKAL
-259 RDIVLPFVFRR
+259 REVILPFVFRR
-270 YLDYNVFEAL
+270 YLDYNVFESL

-327 GQFPELRL
+327 GQFPELRQRATL
-335 RSTLA
+335 DTLA
-340 TLQALVQ
+340 SLVQ
-347 ARLMPAATA
+347 ARLMPADTA
-356 LALHEAYVFLRRLEH
+356 QALHEAYVFLRRVEH

-395 LSMGMTDAEQ
+395 RTLGLTDSNA
-405 MLHQLQLHRDAVAAE
+405 LLKALQQHRDRVAQE

-425 GQEQVQGDPQLPAPS
+425 GQGESSQPDAASPAPPVGH
-440 DDWTLVMQD
+440 DWASVLEG
-449 LSPQFRQRMTAW
+449 LSPLFKERMATW
-461 PQLPRVLA
+461 PTLPRVLA
-469 LREDARQRL
+469 LREDARERL

-483 RTQSWIDQGQISE
+483 RTQTWLVQGLINE

-522 PSVHAQLLRLLGAA
+522 PQVHQQLLRLLGSA
-536 RWAARYVRLHPGVID
+536 RWAARYLRTHPGVID
-551 ELANPEVLNERFDAS
+551 ELANPEVLDERFDAT

-572 QARHDALQAQG
+572 QARHDALASQG
-583 GDDEESLLNLLRR
+583 ADDEESLLNVLRR

-635 LWVWSRLKQRHRAL
+635 LWVWSRQKTQHRVL
-649 PCFAVLGYGKWG
+649 PCFTVLGYGKWG

-675 VYQDDAPQA
+675 VYQDEHPQA
-684 GEIYAAFAR
+684 GEIYAGFAR

-725 SSWESFADYQS
+725 SSWESFADYQR

-760 ERLQQPFEAV
+760 ERLRQPFEAV
-770 RRHVLCAQRD
+770 RREVLCAPRD
-780 VQALAAEVV
+780 PQALRMEVV
-789 AMRHKMRLA
+789 AMRDKMRAAQALM
-798 HPVPHGMFDF
+798 PEVFDF
-808 KHSEGGMID
+808 KHSPGGMID
-817 AEFAMQFVVLAHAH
+817 AEFAVQFLVLAHAGQYPR
-831 LHTGLVDNVGNIALL
+831 LADNIGNIALL
-846 IYAESVGL
+846 EHAESVGL
-854 LPTGMGHAAADAYRV
+854 LPQGMGQAAADAYRS
-869 LRHLQHQ
+869 LRHWQHL

-883 GVVPMAQVSAQQAAI
+883 GQLPLSQVREQQEAI
-898 AAVWRFVFS
+898 AALWRFVFS

>member
-1 MTRKPLAVHTVWP
+1 MTLSAPF
-14 MTSHTS
+14 
-20 LSQGS
+20 SQGS
-25 RLVQRLRRRYAQ
+25 RLVQRLRRRYPKELA
-37 VLPQLPQGEPSGVQL
+37 LLHPGEPTSAHLQASYA
-52 HTAFA
+52 H
-57 LLRSLYPELGDTLR
+57 LRQAYPEVADALR
-71 VLRQWVLERLVV
+71 VLRQLVLERLVV
-83 LDCEQQVPLDTVTR
+83 LDCEQQAPLNTITQ
-97 SMTGLAEFTLAHAL
+97 SMTALAEFSLNEAL
-111 QEACARVQAR
+111 QEALARVDLR
-121 HGAPL
+121 HGAPM
-126 TARGQHAQLWV
+126 TAQGTRAELWV
-137 VGMGKLGAAE
+137 IGMGKLGAGE

-162 DGQTQGSA
+162 DGQTQGIEG
-170 DGRGIISNHSYFDKV
+170 GRGGVSNHSYFDKV
-185 VKHIYAL
+185 VKQLYAL
-192 IGDTTEHGQVFRM
+192 IGETTEHGQVFRM

-244 RVVAPAACVDQVKAL
+244 RVVAPAACIDQVKAL
-259 RDIVLPFVFRR
+259 REVVTPFVFRR

-327 GQFPELRL
+327 GQFPELRQRATL
-335 RSTLA
+335 DTLA
-340 TLQALVQ
+340 SLVQ
-347 ARLMPAATA
+347 ARLMPADTA
-356 LALHEAYVFLRRLEH
+356 QALHEAYVFLRRVEH

-385 SDPADLQWIA
+385 SDPKDLQWVASTLGLTDSDA
-395 LSMGMTDAEQ
+395 L
-405 MLHQLQLHRDAVAAE
+405 LQALQQHRDRVAQE

-425 GQEQVQGDPQLPAPS
+425 GQGESAQPDVAKTSTPDNH
-440 DDWTLVMQD
+440 DWASVLEG
-449 LSPQFRQRMTAW
+449 LSPLFRERMTAW
-461 PQLPRVLA
+461 PALPRVLA
-469 LREDARQRL
+469 LREDARERL

-483 RTQSWIDQGQISE
+483 RTQTWLDQGLINE

-522 PSVHAQLLRLLGAA
+522 PQVHQQLLRLLGSA
-536 RWAARYVRLHPGVID
+536 RWAARYLRTHPGVID
-551 ELANPEVLNERFDAS
+551 ELANPEVLDERFDAA

-572 QARHDALQAQG
+572 QARHDALASQG
-583 GDDEESLLNLLRR
+583 ADDEESLLNVLRR

-635 LWVWSRLKQRHRAL
+635 LWVWSRLKTKHRVL

-675 VYQDDAPQA
+675 VYQDDHPQA
-684 GEIYAAFAR
+684 GEIYAGFAR

-725 SSWESFADYQS
+725 SSWESFADYQR
-736 QRGSNTAWVW
+736 QRGSNTAWLW
-746 EHQAMTRARFCVGD
+746 EHQAMTRARFCAGD
-760 ERLQQPFEAV
+760 ERLRQPFEEV
-770 RRHVLCAQRD
+770 RREVLCAPRD
-780 VQALAAEVV
+780 PQALAFEVV
-789 AMRHKMRLA
+789 AMRDKMRIAQTLK
-798 HPVPHGMFDF
+798 PEFFDF
-808 KHSEGGMID
+808 KHSPGGMID
-817 AEFAMQFVVLAHAH
+817 AEFAVQFLVLAHAGQYPR
-831 LHTGLVDNVGNIALL
+831 LADNIGNIALL
-846 IYAESVGL
+846 EHAESVGL
-854 LPTGMGHAAADAYRV
+854 LPHGMGQAAADAYRV
-869 LRHLQHQ
+869 LRHWQHL
-876 ARLDEAP
+876 ARLDEGLGQLP
-883 GVVPMAQVSAQQAAI
+883 LNEVGDQQEAI
-898 AAVWRFVFS
+898 AALWRFVFS

>member
-1 MTRKPLAVHTVWP
+1 MTLPP
-14 MTSHTS
+14 PFSH
-20 LSQGS
+20 GS
-25 RLVQRLRRRYAQ
+25 RLVQRLRRRYPQELAL
-37 VLPQLPQGEPSGVQL
+37 LPAGEPTAAQL
-52 HTAFA
+52 QSTYAQ
-57 LLRSLYPELGDTLR
+57 LRQAYPEVADALR
-71 VLRQWVLERLVV
+71 VLRQLVLERLVV
-83 LDCEQQVPLDTVTR
+83 LDCEQQAPLNTIMQ
-97 SMTGLAEFTLAHAL
+97 SMTALAEFSLGEAL
-111 QEACARVQAR
+111 QEALARVDQR
-121 HGAPL
+121 HGAPM
-126 TARGQHAQLWV
+126 TAQGTRAQLWV
-137 VGMGKLGAAE
+137 VGMGKLGAGE

-162 DGQTQGSA
+162 DGQTQGIEG
-170 DGRGIISNHSYFDKV
+170 GRGGVSNHSYFDKV
-185 VKHIYAL
+185 VKQLYAL
-192 IGDTTEHGQVFRM
+192 IGETTEHGQVFRM

-244 RVVAPAACVDQVKAL
+244 RVVAPAACIDQVKAL
-259 RDIVLPFVFRR
+259 REVVTPFVFRR

-280 RVLHQQIRAQSLRL
+280 RVLHQQIRAQSRRL

-327 GQFPELRL
+327 GQFPELRQRATL
-335 RSTLA
+335 DTLA
-340 TLQALVQ
+340 SLVQ
-347 ARLMPAATA
+347 ARLMPADTA
-356 LALHEAYVFLRRLEH
+356 QALHEAYIFLRRVEH

-395 LSMGMTDAEQ
+395 HTLGLAGSDDLLTV
-405 MLHQLQLHRDAVAAE
+405 LQQHRDRVAQE
-420 FERLL
+420 FDRLL
-425 GQEQVQGDPQLPAPS
+425 GQGESTQTDTANTPPPVS
-440 DDWTLVMQD
+440 HDWASVLEG
-449 LSPQFRQRMTAW
+449 LSPLFRERMTAW
-461 PQLPRVLA
+461 PALPRVLA
-469 LREDARQRL
+469 LREDARERL

-483 RTQSWIDQGQISE
+483 RTQTWLDQGRINE

-522 PSVHAQLLRLLGAA
+522 PQVHQQLLRLLGSA
-536 RWAARYVRLHPGVID
+536 RWAARYLRTHPGVID
-551 ELANPEVLNERFDAS
+551 ELANPEVLEERFDAV
-566 QLRRHL
+566 QLRGHL
-572 QARHDALQAQG
+572 QARHDALANQDA
-583 GDDEESLLNLLRR
+583 DDEESLLNVLRR

-635 LWVWSRLKQRHRAL
+635 LWVWSRIKTRHREL

-675 VYQDDAPQA
+675 IYQDEHPQA
-684 GEIYAAFAR
+684 GEIYAGFAR

-725 SSWESFADYQS
+725 SSWESFADYQR

-760 ERLQQPFEAV
+760 VRLRQPFEEV
-770 RRHVLCAQRD
+770 RREVLCAPRD
-780 VQALAAEVV
+780 PEALALEVV
-789 AMRHKMRLA
+789 AMRDKMRAA
-798 HPVPHGMFDF
+798 HAFMPEVFDF
-808 KHSEGGMID
+808 KHSPGGMID
-817 AEFAMQFVVLAHAH
+817 VEFAVQFLVLAHAGQYPR
-831 LHTGLVDNVGNIALL
+831 LADNIGNIALL
-846 IYAESVGL
+846 EQAESVGL
-854 LPTGMGHAAADAYRV
+854 LPPGMGQAAADAYRS
-869 LRHLQHQ
+869 LRHWQHL
-876 ARLDEAP
+876 ARLDEASGQLP
-883 GVVPMAQVSAQQAAI
+883 LNEVRQQQEAI
-898 AAVWRFVFS
+898 AALWRFVFS

>member
-1 MTRKPLAVHTVWP
+1 MTLPTPL
-14 MTSHTS
+14 S
-20 LSQGS
+20 LGS
-25 RLVQRLRRRYAQ
+25 RLVQRLHRRYPHELAW
-37 VLPQLPQGEPSGVQL
+37 LPAGEPTAAHL
-52 HTAFA
+52 HTTYA
-57 LLRSLYPELGDTLR
+57 LLRQTYPEVADALR
-71 VLRQWVLERLVV
+71 VLRQLVLERLVV
-83 LDCEQQVPLDTVTR
+83 LDCEQQAPLNTITQ
-97 SMTGLAEFTLAHAL
+97 SMTALAEFSLNKAL
-111 QEACARVQAR
+111 EEALARVDQR
-121 HGAPL
+121 HGSPM
-126 TARGQHAQLWV
+126 TAQGTRAQLWV
-137 VGMGKLGAAE
+137 GGMGKLGAGE

-162 DGQTQGSA
+162 DGQTQGV
-170 DGRGIISNHSYFDKV
+170 DNGRGVVSNHSYFDKV
-185 VKHIYAL
+185 VKQLYAL
-192 IGDTTEHGQVFRM
+192 IGETTEHGQVFRM
-205 DLGLRPNGES
+205 DLALRPNGES

-244 RVVAPAACVDQVKAL
+244 RVVAPAACIDQVKAL
-259 RDIVLPFVFRR
+259 RAVVTPFVFRR

-280 RVLHQQIRAQSLRL
+280 RVLHQQIRTQSLRL

-327 GQFPELRL
+327 GQFPELRE
-335 RSTLA
+335 RPTLVSL
-340 TLQALVQ
+340 TALVG
-347 ARLMPAATA
+347 ARLMPTDTA
-356 LALHEAYVFLRRLEH
+356 QALHEAYVFLRQVEH

-395 LSMGMTDAEQ
+395 HTLGLADSNA
-405 MLHQLQLHRDAVAAE
+405 LLQALQQHRDRVAQE

-425 GQEQVQGDPQLPAPS
+425 GQGDNAPANAAETLPPVS
-440 DDWTLVMQD
+440 HDWAGVLEG
-449 LSPQFRQRMTAW
+449 LSPLFREGMAAW
-461 PQLPRVLA
+461 PTLPRVLA
-469 LREDARQRL
+469 LREDARERL

-483 RTQSWIDQGQISE
+483 RTQSWIDQGQASE

-522 PSVHAQLLRLLGAA
+522 PRVHQQLLRLLGSA
-536 RWAARYVRLHPGVID
+536 RWAARYLRTHPGVID
-551 ELANPEVLNERFDAS
+551 ELANPEVLDERFDAA

-572 QARHDALQAQG
+572 QARHDALASQG
-583 GDDEESLLNLLRR
+583 ADDEESLLNVLRR
-596 AHHGETLLTLARDV
+596 AHHGEILLTLARDV

-635 LWVWSRLKQRHRAL
+635 LWVWSRLKTRHRDL

-675 VYQDDAPQA
+675 VYQDDHPQA

-718 GNAGLLV
+718 GSAGLLV
-725 SSWESFADYQS
+725 SSWESFADYQR

-760 ERLQQPFEAV
+760 EQLRRPFEEV
-770 RRHVLCAQRD
+770 RREVLCAARD
-780 VQALAAEVV
+780 PQALAVEVV
-789 AMRHKMRLA
+789 AMRDKMRAAQSLK
-798 HPVPHGMFDF
+798 PKVFDF
-808 KHSEGGMID
+808 KHSPGGMID
-817 AEFAMQFVVLAHAH
+817 AEFAVQFLVLAHAQRH
-831 LHTGLVDNVGNIALL
+831 PDLVKNVGNIALL
-846 IYAESVGL
+846 EHAESVGL
-854 LPTGMGHAAADAYRV
+854 LPHGMGQAAADAYRA
-869 LRHLQHQ
+869 LRHWQHQ
-876 ARLDEAP
+876 ARLDEASGELP
-883 GVVPMAQVSAQQAAI
+883 LSEAQVQHDAI
-898 AAVWRFVFS
+898 AALWRFVFS

>member
-1 MTRKPLAVHTVWP
+1 
-14 MTSHTS
+14 
-20 LSQGS
+20 
-25 RLVQRLRRRYAQ
+25 LVQRLRRRYPQELAL
-37 VLPQLPQGEPSGVQL
+37 LPAGEP
-52 HTAFA
+52 TAA
-57 LLRSLYPELGDTLR
+57 HLQTTYARLRQAYPEVADALR
-71 VLRQWVLERLVV
+71 VLRQLVLERLVV
-83 LDCEQQVPLDTVTR
+83 LDCEHQAPLNTVMQ
-97 SMTGLAEFTLAHAL
+97 SMTALAEFSLSEAL
-111 QEACARVQAR
+111 QEALSRVDQR
-121 HGAPL
+121 HGAPM
-126 TARGQHAQLWV
+126 TAQDTRAELWV
-137 VGMGKLGAAE
+137 VGMGKLGAGE

-162 DGQTQGSA
+162 DWQTQGIEG
-170 DGRGIISNHSYFDKV
+170 GRGVVSNHSYFDKV
-185 VKHIYAL
+185 VKQLYAL
-192 IGDTTEHGQVFRM
+192 IGETTEHGQVFRI
-205 DLGLRPNGES
+205 DLALRPNGES

-244 RVVAPAACVDQVKAL
+244 RVVAPAACIDQVKAL
-259 RDIVLPFVFRR
+259 REVVTPFVFRR

-280 RVLHQQIRAQSLRL
+280 RVLHQQIRAQSQRL

-327 GQFPELRL
+327 GQFPELRQRATL
-335 RSTLA
+335 DTLA
-340 TLQALVQ
+340 SLVQ
-347 ARLMPAATA
+347 ARLMPADTA
-356 LALHEAYVFLRRLEH
+356 QALHEAYVFLRRVEH

-395 LSMGMTDAEQ
+395 HTLGLAGSEDLLTV
-405 MLHQLQLHRDAVAAE
+405 LQQHRDRVAQE

-425 GQEQVQGDPQLPAPS
+425 GQGEPS
-440 DDWTLVMQD
+440 QTDTANTPPSVNHDWASVLEG
-449 LSPQFRQRMTAW
+449 LSPLFRERMAAW
-461 PQLPRVLA
+461 PALPRVLA
-469 LREDARQRL
+469 LREDARERL

-483 RTQSWIDQGQISE
+483 RTQTWLDQGRIKE

-522 PSVHAQLLRLLGAA
+522 PQVHQQLLRLLGSA
-536 RWAARYVRLHPGVID
+536 RWAARYLRTHPGVID
-551 ELANPEVLNERFDAS
+551 ELANPEVLEERFDAT

-572 QARHDALQAQG
+572 QARHDALASQG
-583 GDDEESLLNLLRR
+583 GDDEESLLNVLRR

-635 LWVWSRLKQRHRAL
+635 LWVWSRLKTRHREL

-675 VYQDDAPQA
+675 VYQDEHPQA
-684 GEIYAAFAR
+684 GEIYAGFAR

-725 SSWESFADYQS
+725 SSWESFADYQR

-760 ERLQQPFEAV
+760 ARLRQPFEEV
-770 RRHVLCAQRD
+770 RREVLCAPRD
-780 VQALAAEVV
+780 PQALALEVV
-789 AMRHKMRLA
+789 AMRDKMRAA
-798 HPVPHGMFDF
+798 HAFMPEVFDF
-808 KHSEGGMID
+808 KHSLGGMID
-817 AEFAMQFVVLAHAH
+817 AEFAVQFLVLAHAGQYP
-831 LHTGLVDNVGNIALL
+831 LLADNVGNIALL
-846 IYAESVGL
+846 EHAESVGL
-854 LPTGMGHAAADAYRV
+854 LPPGMGQAAADAYRS
-869 LRHLQHQ
+869 LRHWQHL
-876 ARLDEAP
+876 ARLDEAAGQLP
-883 GVVPMAQVSAQQAAI
+883 RNEVQQQQEAI
-898 AAVWRFVFS
+898 AALWRFVFS